1 MKFSALS
8 LAITSALAVTAC
20 GGGGGSDNPS
30 NPPASEK
37 ITQNINYTG
46 YSASDAAIAADLVDY
61 ANLETVICYDLNAN
75 DSCDNDEPKN
85 TVRGISGQATLEVDK
100 NTDLSNVNI
109 LAINN
114 NYVFKLPVNAGDS
127 ASTVSDSSR
136 SDANVNA
143 LTNMAYSQKTGS
155 GPISGPSELAGII
168 GGDGLK
174 YQANFNARNWDDD
187 TALMA
192 DVLLALGYGK
202 TYNNKL
208 NKNTSVSDLVNSIGN
223 LYQTTQNRCA
233 SLTESQIIAN
243 VIADGENAL
252 ANLNVCPTI
261 TIKAGFTSVVDG
273 ATVSFTDHTTT
284 SKDNYKDLVYSWN
297 FGDDETSSEINPTHT
312 YKASGDYNV
321 TLIVKDKN
329 STATDTYVQTVSVV
343 VPENHKPVAS
353 YTADLNGLT
362 VKFTNKSTDA
372 DPEDKDNLT
381 YVWNF
386 GDGEISN
393 EADPT
398 HTYTTAGNYI
408 VTLIAKDTKGLESVP
423 FTSEVKVAEPAPN
436 PYPEFKFTVD
446 GLKVKFQNFSS
457 DPDEDQLF
465 YTWEFGDGSTSSEE
479 DPVHEYAQSGEY
491 IVVLTVSDGK
501 VSNSFRSNVFVAV
514 NNPPVAKFTSKVDGN
529 TVKFTNE
536 STDADGDEL
545 TYSWDFGDGNTS
557 TDKNPSHTYEV
568 KGEYTV
574 VLTVTDA
581 KKATDSYSRNVS
593 LSNNA
598 PVASY
603 TSEVDGKTVK
613 FTDKSTDA
621 DGDELTYSWNF
632 GDGNTS
638 TDKNPSHTY
647 ESNGKYTVELT
658 VSDGQDSDT
667 FSKEFNIGS
676 NNPPVASFTS
686 KADGKTV
693 KFTNN
698 SSDPDG
704 DKLTYSWDFGDGKTS
719 TDENPSH
726 EYATSGRYTVTLTVS
741 DGDLKNEKTA
751 TVNITP
757 GPDSRIC
764 PESDPYCK
772 GDADTS
778 CEEVCTTKTETV
790 CTGGG
795 GTTEGAVSD
804 AYHATNPNG
813 NVGANK
819 TISGAS
825 DWGDD
830 TLIAVSAANDD
841 PRAYRGYHE
850 YPTDVYSL
858 HAAWDDTNLYLMVE
872 FPNLQDAETGS
883 DFDASSY
890 QFLPNGIA
898 INTGKR
904 KAGVGL
910 MDEGGNPWNNKLTF
924 WNINDGL
931 DTLLMF
937 HPRLPTVNKPGLFLT
952 NSEGLFSYDEEGGY
966 LIGFDA
972 AGIERVVYQ
981 QPVSK
986 NYWGIANNYGGA
998 ADQYKDASLY
1008 TDLMPTSNK
1017 NAAGRM
1023 YQVTIPLAS
1032 IGVDSAWM
1040 TSHGVKVMWF
1050 TTMGQSPMDCLPWD
1064 PVMVDA
1070 ASEPYSVE
1078 DSTSH
1083 EKEDLDIITVP
1094 LASVGKLQSTGTGQ
1108 ETCTDVEKEVCEP
1121 DPQCQIDTSAIE
1133 VSLNGSTKDNG
1144 KSVTVTATVAT
1155 GYKGVKYTWEPS
1167 VGSKVTSE
1175 YNDTTKSFTVN
1186 KSAKEQTFTLKVTAD
1201 SAKGYRTGSETYTV
1215 TIPACQGDECP
1226 NPSEWSTSTG
1236 EFADVSV
1243 YTESNCK
1250 APANSIILKYDG
1262 FTSPYVWLYKDSET
1276 NYSGGSWPGAAMTKI
1291 EGCTESF
1298 YTYTPSTT
1306 VDSALAI
1313 FSDTIGGLNQYP
1325 GKNQP
1330 GVEYSS
1336 ATPCFDFSAKKF
1348 KTADECGMTPAEV
1361 KTETYVTV
1369 DNKKQADGSIIKIVE
1384 KDGEASSAYKDVALM
1399 IYGKG
1404 VGKETKGTYTIDG
1417 SEQEF
1422 TNGEIIR
1429 VGANVTAPDTE
1440 AGEDPKKA
1448 TLTVTYGDASSTYT
1462 IQKSKWVTP
1471 PPVTGVDFTW
1481 NNALIYFVVTDRFA
1495 NGNTSNDSS
1504 YGRKNPDAS
1513 GHPTATFHGGDI
1525 KGLTKNLDYIKSLGM
1540 NAIWLTAAYEQSH
1553 GWTGGGA
1560 NGNFQ
1565 HYAYHGYYALDFTS
1579 LDANMGTVDEF
1590 REFVTEA
1597 HKRGI
1602 RVVMDVVMNHSGYAT
1617 LKDMCDFGFG
1627 VRSDGK
1633 NACEEWTPGSG
1644 ESYHNKPIS
1653 EAADSRWDSWWGA
1666 NWLRFGAYGGCGSD
1680 DLTTC
1685 TSYLPDFKNEPN
1697 GSSVNLPTFL
1707 VNKWQTADAAH
1718 DIPAAKAYREGNMSV
1733 ADFEAHWLASWV
1745 EEFGIDGFRCDTAK
1759 HVEKA
1764 TWGKLKKYSNEAL
1777 AKWRANHA
1785 NGDDPAASWT
1795 DDFWMTGEHWNFGT
1809 DPSDGSGYGSTGGF
1823 NSMINFSLG
1832 CSTPDA
1838 STWSSYAGK
1847 FNNGTSA
1854 PALNA
1859 LSYVSSHDTQL
1870 CRPGDMKALGTGLVL
1885 LPGGV
1890 QVYYGDET
1898 ARPNDNGG
1906 SGNDAE
1912 HGTRSDMNFP
1922 SDISKQAEWAANVDS
1937 ISTSFSSNETLA
1949 HWQKVGQFR
1958 FRNPAVGAGKQT
1970 ETGDGS
1976 LCRKY
1981 DNSSENISNAVVIHV
1996 GSASSVNVGDCFEDG
2011 TEVMDGYS
2019 GATGTVSGGSVSLS
2033 GTGSLIL
2040 LEVKR

>member
-1 MKFSALS
+1 MKLTTLS
-8 LAITSALAVTAC
+8 LAIASAMAVTAC
-20 GGGGGSDNPS
+20 GGGGGGGGDNPTPDNAYMTVNYSLYSS
-30 NPPASEK
+30 N
-37 ITQNINYTG
+37 
-46 YSASDAAIAADLVDY
+46 DAAMADGNAD
-61 ANLETVICYDLNAN
+61 ASSTVTQICLDLNKN
-75 DSCDNDEPKN
+75 DSCDSGEPNKTVNGVSGSAKLEYDSSINLNDVNVIAQNALSKMRIKAN
-85 TVRGISGQATLEVDK
+85 VGGAASG
-100 NTDLSNVNI
+100 
-109 LAINN
+109 
-114 NYVFKLPVNAGDS
+114 
-127 ASTVSDSSR
+127 ASTKSVSDV
-136 SDANVNA
+136 VNLNP
-143 LTNMAYSQKTGS
+143 LTNLAYSQNSGS
-155 GPISGPSELAGII
+155 GNIAGPDDLASII
-168 GGDGLK
+168 GTS
-174 YQANFNARNWDDD
+174 ANSNDFGYDTVFNSLD
-187 TALMA
+187 A
-192 DVLLALGYGK
+192 DVKSLSDTLLILGYGK
-202 TYNNKL
+202 LANDLSSGAYGTVSNQLHGLLQKIKTYLSENDNDRIKML
-208 NKNTSVSDLVNSIGN
+208 RSVSAIGMKTFDN
-223 LYQTTQNRCA
+223 PDQPVPPSPDAPEMSYSVTEGTGSVTFKLTNVSDAA
-233 SLTESQIIAN
+233 S
-243 VIADGENAL
+243 V
-252 ANLNVCPTI
+252 
-261 TIKAGFTSVVDG
+261 K
-273 ATVSFTDHTTT
+273 
-284 SKDNYKDLVYSWN
+284 WN
-297 FGDDETSSEINPTHT
+297 FGDNETSTELNPTHVYKKSGT
-312 YKASGDYNV
+312 YTVVVTIADGDVYQLTQSVTVNV
-321 TLIVKDKN
+321 TANVN
-329 STATDTYVQTVSVV
+329 NA
-343 VPENHKPVAS
+343 PEAAFTSEV
-353 YTADLNGLT
+353 NGKT
-362 VKFTNKSTDA
+362 VKFTNKSS
-372 DPEDKDNLT
+372 DKDGDQLS
-381 YVWNF
+381 YVWDF
-386 GDGEISN
+386 GDGQKSTDAN
-393 EADPT
+393 PT
-398 HTYTTAGNYI
+398 HVYADYGNY
-408 VTLIAKDTKGLESVP
+408 SV
-423 FTSEVKVAEPAPN
+423 K
-436 PYPEFKFTVD
+436 
-446 GLKVKFQNFSS
+446 
-457 DPDEDQLF
+457 
-465 YTWEFGDGSTSSEE
+465 
-479 DPVHEYAQSGEY
+479 
-491 IVVLTVSDGK
+491 LTVSDGK
-501 VSNSFRSNVFVAV
+501 TESSITNPVKVSSE
-514 NNPPVAKFTSKVDGN
+514 NNPPVPEFSYTEDNGL
-529 TVKFTNE
+529 VKFTNTSNDPDGDE
-536 STDADGDEL
+536 LSYVWDFGDNTTSTQVSPEHQYAKSGAYTVKLTANDGAATVTKEHSVNVSIIDPVVNHKPVAMFSYSAAQNVVTFTDASTDADGDQL
-545 TYSWDFGDGNTS
+545 SYVWDFGDGQSS
-557 TDKNPSHTYEV
+557 TAKNPQHTYE
-568 KGEYTV
+568 
-574 VLTVTDA
+574 A
-581 KKATDSYSRNVS
+581 KN
-593 LSNNA
+593 
-598 PVASY
+598 ASY
-603 TSEVDGKTVK
+603 TVKLTVNDGKLASEEFTQNVTVTMENNSPVAK
-613 FTDKSTDA
+613 FSVSVDRYTATFTNNSEDQ

-632 GDGNTS
+632 GDGATS
-638 TDKNPSHTY
+638 TEKNPKHTY
-647 ESNGKYTVELT
+647 AANGNYTAKLT
-658 VSDGQDSDT
+658 VSDG
-667 FSKEFNIGS
+667 
-676 NNPPVASFTS
+676 
-686 KADGKTV
+686 
-693 KFTNN
+693 
-698 SSDPDG
+698 
-704 DKLTYSWDFGDGKTS
+704 KTS
-719 TDENPSH
+719 VFVTNPVSIN
-726 EYATSGRYTVTLTVS
+726 VS
-741 DGDLKNEKTA
+741 D
-751 TVNITP
+751 
-757 GPDSRIC
+757 IC
-764 PESDPYCK
+764 TDSDPYCK

-910 MDEGGNPWNNKLTF
+910 MDEGGNPWNDKLTF
-924 WNINDGL
+924 WNIKDGL

-952 NSEGLFSYDEEGGY
+952 NSEGLFSYDVEGGY

-981 QPVSK
+981 QPVSA
-986 NYWGIANNYGGA
+986 NYWGIANNYDGG
-998 ADQYKDASLY
+998 ADQYKDTSLY

-1186 KSAKEQTFTLKVTAD
+1186 KSSKEQTFTLKVTAD

-1276 NYSGGSWPGAAMTKI
+1276 NYSGGKWPGAAMTKI

-1313 FSDTIGGLNQYP
+1313 FSDTIDGLNQYP
-1325 GKNQP
+1325 GTNQP

-1495 NGNTSNDSS
+1495 NGNTSNDNS

-1553 GWTGGGA
+1553 GWTGGGK

-1718 DIPAAKAYREGNMSV
+1718 DIPAAKAYRAGNMSV

-1906 SGNDAE
+1906 SGNDEE

-1922 SDISKQAEWAANVDS
+1922 SDISNQAEWAANVDS

>member
-1 MKFSALS
+1 MKLTTLS
-8 LAITSALAVTAC
+8 LAIASAMAVTAC
-20 GGGGGSDNPS
+20 GGGGGGGGDNPTPDNAYMTVNYSLYSS
-30 NPPASEK
+30 N
-37 ITQNINYTG
+37 
-46 YSASDAAIAADLVDY
+46 DAAMADGNAD
-61 ANLETVICYDLNAN
+61 ASSTVTQICLDLNKN
-75 DSCDNDEPKN
+75 DSCDSGEPNK
-85 TVRGISGQATLEVDK
+85 TVNGVSGSAKLEYDSSINLNGV
-100 NTDLSNVNI
+100 NVIAQNALSKMRIKANVGG
-109 LAINN
+109 A
-114 NYVFKLPVNAGDS
+114 ASG
-127 ASTVSDSSR
+127 ASTKSVSDV
-136 SDANVNA
+136 VNLNP
-143 LTNMAYSQKTGS
+143 LTNLAYSQNSGS
-155 GPISGPSELAGII
+155 GNIAGPDDLASII
-168 GGDGLK
+168 GTS
-174 YQANFNARNWDDD
+174 ANSSDFGYD
-187 TALMA
+187 TAFNSLDA
-192 DVLLALGYGK
+192 DVKSLSDTLLILGYGK
-202 TYNNKL
+202 LANDLSSGAYGTVSNQLNGLLQKIKTYLSENDNDRIKML
-208 NKNTSVSDLVNSIGN
+208 RSVSAIGMKTFDN
-223 LYQTTQNRCA
+223 PNPPVPPSPDAPEMSYSVTEGTGSVTFKLTNVSDEA
-233 SLTESQIIAN
+233 S
-243 VIADGENAL
+243 V
-252 ANLNVCPTI
+252 
-261 TIKAGFTSVVDG
+261 K
-273 ATVSFTDHTTT
+273 
-284 SKDNYKDLVYSWN
+284 WN
-297 FGDDETSSEINPTHT
+297 FGDNETSTELNPTHVYKKSGT
-312 YKASGDYNV
+312 YTVVVTIADGDVYQLTQSVTVNV
-321 TLIVKDKN
+321 TDNVN
-329 STATDTYVQTVSVV
+329 NA
-343 VPENHKPVAS
+343 PEAAFISEV
-353 YTADLNGLT
+353 NGKT
-362 VKFTNKSTDA
+362 VKFTNKSS
-372 DPEDKDNLT
+372 DKDGDQLS
-381 YVWNF
+381 YVWDF
-386 GDGEISN
+386 GDGQKSTDAN
-393 EADPT
+393 PT
-398 HTYTTAGNYI
+398 HVYADYGNY
-408 VTLIAKDTKGLESVP
+408 SV
-423 FTSEVKVAEPAPN
+423 K
-436 PYPEFKFTVD
+436 
-446 GLKVKFQNFSS
+446 
-457 DPDEDQLF
+457 
-465 YTWEFGDGSTSSEE
+465 
-479 DPVHEYAQSGEY
+479 
-491 IVVLTVSDGK
+491 LTVSDGK
-501 VSNSFRSNVFVAV
+501 TESSITNPVKVSSE
-514 NNPPVAKFTSKVDGN
+514 NNPPVPEFSYTEENGL
-529 TVKFTNE
+529 VKFTNTSNDSDGDE
-536 STDADGDEL
+536 LSYVWDFGDNTTSTQVSPEHQYAKSGAYTVKLTANDGAATVTKEHSVNVSIIDPVVNHKPVAMFSYSAAQNVVTFTDGSTDADGDQL
-545 TYSWDFGDGNTS
+545 SYVWDFGDGQSS
-557 TDKNPSHTYEV
+557 TAKNPQHTYE
-568 KGEYTV
+568 
-574 VLTVTDA
+574 A
-581 KKATDSYSRNVS
+581 KN
-593 LSNNA
+593 
-598 PVASY
+598 ASY
-603 TSEVDGKTVK
+603 TVKLTVNDGKLASEEFTQNVTVTMENNSPVAK
-613 FTDKSTDA
+613 FSVSVDRYTATFTNNSEDQ

-632 GDGNTS
+632 GDGATS
-638 TDKNPSHTY
+638 TEKSPKHTY
-647 ESNGKYTVELT
+647 AANGNYTAKLT
-658 VSDGQDSDT
+658 VSDG
-667 FSKEFNIGS
+667 
-676 NNPPVASFTS
+676 
-686 KADGKTV
+686 
-693 KFTNN
+693 
-698 SSDPDG
+698 
-704 DKLTYSWDFGDGKTS
+704 KTS
-719 TDENPSH
+719 VFVTNPVSINVPDICTD
-726 EYATSGRYTVTLTVS
+726 
-741 DGDLKNEKTA
+741 
-751 TVNITP
+751 
-757 GPDSRIC
+757 
-764 PESDPYCK
+764 SDPYCK

-830 TLIAVSAANDD
+830 TVIAVSAANDD

-910 MDEGGNPWNNKLTF
+910 MDQGGNPWNDKLTF
-924 WNINDGL
+924 WNIKDGL

-937 HPRLPTVNKPGLFLT
+937 HPRLPTVHKPGLFLT
-952 NSEGLFSYDEEGGY
+952 NSEGLFSYDVEGGY

-981 QPVSK
+981 QPVSA
-986 NYWGIANNYGGA
+986 NYWGIANNYDGG
-998 ADQYKDASLY
+998 ADQYKDTSLY

-1050 TTMGQSPMDCLPWD
+1050 TTMGTSPMDCLPWD

-1298 YTYTPSTT
+1298 YTFTPSTT

-1325 GKNQP
+1325 GTNQP

-1495 NGNTSNDSS
+1495 NGNTSNDNS

-1553 GWTGGGA
+1553 GWTGGGK

-1685 TSYLPDFKNEPN
+1685 SSYLPDFKNEPN

-1906 SGNDAE
+1906 SGNDEE

>member
-1 MKFSALS
+1 MKLTTLS
-8 LAITSALAVTAC
+8 LAIASAMAVTAC
-20 GGGGGSDNPS
+20 GGGGGGGDNPTPDNAYMTVNYSLYSS
-30 NPPASEK
+30 N
-37 ITQNINYTG
+37 
-46 YSASDAAIAADLVDY
+46 DAAMADGNAD
-61 ANLETVICYDLNAN
+61 ASSTVTQICLDLNKN
-75 DSCDNDEPKN
+75 DSCDSGEPNK
-85 TVRGISGQATLEVDK
+85 TVNGVSGSAKLEYDSSINLNGV
-100 NTDLSNVNI
+100 NVIAQNALSKMRIKANVGG
-109 LAINN
+109 A
-114 NYVFKLPVNAGDS
+114 ASG
-127 ASTVSDSSR
+127 ASTKSVSDVI
-136 SDANVNA
+136 NLNP
-143 LTNMAYSQKTGS
+143 LTNLAYSQNSGS
-155 GPISGPSELAGII
+155 GNIAGPDDLASII
-168 GGDGLK
+168 GTS
-174 YQANFNARNWDDD
+174 ANSSDFGYD
-187 TALMA
+187 TAFNSLDA
-192 DVLLALGYGK
+192 DVKSLSDTLLILGYGK
-202 TYNNKL
+202 LANDLSSGAYGTVSNQLNGLLQKIKTYLSENDNDRIKML
-208 NKNTSVSDLVNSIGN
+208 RSVSAIGMKTFDN
-223 LYQTTQNRCA
+223 PNPPVPPSPDAPEMSYSVTEGTGSVTFKLTNVSDEA
-233 SLTESQIIAN
+233 S
-243 VIADGENAL
+243 V
-252 ANLNVCPTI
+252 
-261 TIKAGFTSVVDG
+261 K
-273 ATVSFTDHTTT
+273 
-284 SKDNYKDLVYSWN
+284 WN
-297 FGDDETSSEINPTHT
+297 FGDNETSTELNPTHVYKKSGT
-312 YKASGDYNV
+312 YTVVVTIADGDVYQLTQSVTVNV
-321 TLIVKDKN
+321 TDNVN
-329 STATDTYVQTVSVV
+329 NA
-343 VPENHKPVAS
+343 PEAAFISEV
-353 YTADLNGLT
+353 NGKT
-362 VKFTNKSTDA
+362 VKFTNKSS
-372 DPEDKDNLT
+372 DKDGDQLS
-381 YVWNF
+381 YVWDF
-386 GDGEISN
+386 GDGQKSTDAN
-393 EADPT
+393 PT
-398 HTYTTAGNYI
+398 HVYADYGNY
-408 VTLIAKDTKGLESVP
+408 SV
-423 FTSEVKVAEPAPN
+423 K
-436 PYPEFKFTVD
+436 
-446 GLKVKFQNFSS
+446 
-457 DPDEDQLF
+457 
-465 YTWEFGDGSTSSEE
+465 
-479 DPVHEYAQSGEY
+479 
-491 IVVLTVSDGK
+491 LTVSDGK
-501 VSNSFRSNVFVAV
+501 TESSITNPVKVSSE
-514 NNPPVAKFTSKVDGN
+514 NNPPVPEFSYTEENGL
-529 TVKFTNE
+529 VKFTNTSNDPDGDE
-536 STDADGDEL
+536 LSYVWDFGDNTTSTQVSPEHQYAKSGAYTVKLTANDGAATVTKEHSVNVSIIDPVVNHKPVAMFSYSAAQNVVTFTDGSTDADGDQL
-545 TYSWDFGDGNTS
+545 SYVWDFGDGQSS
-557 TDKNPSHTYEV
+557 TAKNPQHTYE
-568 KGEYTV
+568 
-574 VLTVTDA
+574 A
-581 KKATDSYSRNVS
+581 KN
-593 LSNNA
+593 
-598 PVASY
+598 ASY
-603 TSEVDGKTVK
+603 TVKLTVNDGKLASEEFTQNVTVTMENNSPVAK
-613 FTDKSTDA
+613 FSVSVDRYTATFTNNSEDQ

-632 GDGNTS
+632 GDGATS
-638 TDKNPSHTY
+638 TEKSPKHTY
-647 ESNGKYTVELT
+647 AANGNYTAKLT
-658 VSDGQDSDT
+658 VSDG
-667 FSKEFNIGS
+667 
-676 NNPPVASFTS
+676 
-686 KADGKTV
+686 
-693 KFTNN
+693 
-698 SSDPDG
+698 
-704 DKLTYSWDFGDGKTS
+704 KTS
-719 TDENPSH
+719 VFVTNPVSINVPDICTD
-726 EYATSGRYTVTLTVS
+726 
-741 DGDLKNEKTA
+741 
-751 TVNITP
+751 
-757 GPDSRIC
+757 
-764 PESDPYCK
+764 SDPYCK

-910 MDEGGNPWNNKLTF
+910 MDEGGNPWNDKLTF
-924 WNINDGL
+924 WNIKDGL

-1313 FSDTIGGLNQYP
+1313 FSDTIDGLNQYP
-1325 GKNQP
+1325 GENQP

-1495 NGNTSNDSS
+1495 NGNTSNDNS

-1553 GWTGGGA
+1553 GWTGGGK

-1685 TSYLPDFKNEPN
+1685 TSFLPDFKNEPN

-1922 SDISKQAEWAANVDS
+1922 SDISEQAEWAANVDS

>member
-1 MKFSALS
+1 MKLTTLS
-8 LAITSALAVTAC
+8 LAIASAMAVTAC
-20 GGGGGSDNPS
+20 GGGGGGGDNPTPDNAYMTVNYSLYSS
-30 NPPASEK
+30 N
-37 ITQNINYTG
+37 
-46 YSASDAAIAADLVDY
+46 DAAMADGNAD
-61 ANLETVICYDLNAN
+61 ASSTVTQICLDLNKN
-75 DSCDNDEPKN
+75 DSCDSGEPNK
-85 TVRGISGQATLEVDK
+85 TVNGVSGSAKLEYDSSINLNGV
-100 NTDLSNVNI
+100 NVIAQNALSKMRIKANVGG
-109 LAINN
+109 A
-114 NYVFKLPVNAGDS
+114 ASG
-127 ASTVSDSSR
+127 ASTKSVSDVI
-136 SDANVNA
+136 NLNP
-143 LTNMAYSQKTGS
+143 LTNLAYSQNSGS
-155 GPISGPSELAGII
+155 GNIAGPDDLASII
-168 GGDGLK
+168 GTS
-174 YQANFNARNWDDD
+174 ANSSDFGYD
-187 TALMA
+187 TAFNSLDA
-192 DVLLALGYGK
+192 DVKSLSDTLLILGYGK
-202 TYNNKL
+202 LANDLSSGAYGTVSNQLNGLLQKIKTYLSENDNDRIKML
-208 NKNTSVSDLVNSIGN
+208 RSVSAIGMKTFDN
-223 LYQTTQNRCA
+223 PNPPVPPSPDAPEMSYSVTEGTGSVTFKLTNVSDEA
-233 SLTESQIIAN
+233 S
-243 VIADGENAL
+243 V
-252 ANLNVCPTI
+252 
-261 TIKAGFTSVVDG
+261 K
-273 ATVSFTDHTTT
+273 
-284 SKDNYKDLVYSWN
+284 WN
-297 FGDDETSSEINPTHT
+297 FGDNETSTELNPTHVYKKSGT
-312 YKASGDYNV
+312 YTVVVTIADGDVYQLTQSVTVNV
-321 TLIVKDKN
+321 TDNVN
-329 STATDTYVQTVSVV
+329 NA
-343 VPENHKPVAS
+343 PEAAFISEV
-353 YTADLNGLT
+353 NGKT
-362 VKFTNKSTDA
+362 VKFTNKSS
-372 DPEDKDNLT
+372 DKDGDQLS
-381 YVWNF
+381 YVWDF
-386 GDGEISN
+386 GDGQKSTDAN
-393 EADPT
+393 PT
-398 HTYTTAGNYI
+398 HVYADYGNY
-408 VTLIAKDTKGLESVP
+408 SV
-423 FTSEVKVAEPAPN
+423 K
-436 PYPEFKFTVD
+436 
-446 GLKVKFQNFSS
+446 
-457 DPDEDQLF
+457 
-465 YTWEFGDGSTSSEE
+465 
-479 DPVHEYAQSGEY
+479 
-491 IVVLTVSDGK
+491 LTVSDGK
-501 VSNSFRSNVFVAV
+501 TESSITNPVKVSSE
-514 NNPPVAKFTSKVDGN
+514 NNPPVPEFSYTEENGL
-529 TVKFTNE
+529 VKFTNTSNDPDGDE
-536 STDADGDEL
+536 LSYVWDFGDNTTSTQVSPEHQYAKSGAYTVKLTANDGAATVTKEHSVNVSIIDPVVNHKPVAMFSYSAAQNVVTFTDGSTDADGDQL
-545 TYSWDFGDGNTS
+545 SYVWDFGDGQSS
-557 TDKNPSHTYEV
+557 TAKNPQHTYE
-568 KGEYTV
+568 
-574 VLTVTDA
+574 A
-581 KKATDSYSRNVS
+581 KN
-593 LSNNA
+593 
-598 PVASY
+598 ASY
-603 TSEVDGKTVK
+603 TVKLTVNDGKLASEEFTQNVTVTMENNSPVAK
-613 FTDKSTDA
+613 FSVSVDRYTATFTNNSEDQ

-632 GDGNTS
+632 GDGATS
-638 TDKNPSHTY
+638 TEKSPKHTY
-647 ESNGKYTVELT
+647 AANGNYTAKLT
-658 VSDGQDSDT
+658 VSDG
-667 FSKEFNIGS
+667 
-676 NNPPVASFTS
+676 
-686 KADGKTV
+686 
-693 KFTNN
+693 
-698 SSDPDG
+698 
-704 DKLTYSWDFGDGKTS
+704 KTS
-719 TDENPSH
+719 VFVTNPVSINVPDICTD
-726 EYATSGRYTVTLTVS
+726 
-741 DGDLKNEKTA
+741 
-751 TVNITP
+751 
-757 GPDSRIC
+757 
-764 PESDPYCK
+764 SDPYCK

-937 HPRLPTVNKPGLFLT
+937 HPRLPTVEKPGLFLT

-1325 GKNQP
+1325 GQNQP

-1495 NGNTSNDSS
+1495 NGNTSNDNS

-1553 GWTGGGA
+1553 GWTGGGK

-1685 TSYLPDFKNEPN
+1685 P
-1697 GSSVNLPTFL
+1697 
-1707 VNKWQTADAAH
+1707 
-1718 DIPAAKAYREGNMSV
+1718 
-1733 ADFEAHWLASWV
+1733 
-1745 EEFGIDGFRCDTAK
+1745 
-1759 HVEKA
+1759 
-1764 TWGKLKKYSNEAL
+1764 
-1777 AKWRANHA
+1777 
-1785 NGDDPAASWT
+1785 
-1795 DDFWMTGEHWNFGT
+1795 
-1809 DPSDGSGYGSTGGF
+1809 
-1823 NSMINFSLG
+1823 
-1832 CSTPDA
+1832 
-1838 STWSSYAGK
+1838 
-1847 FNNGTSA
+1847 
-1854 PALNA
+1854 
-1859 LSYVSSHDTQL
+1859 
-1870 CRPGDMKALGTGLVL
+1870 
-1885 LPGGV
+1885 
-1890 QVYYGDET
+1890 
-1898 ARPNDNGG
+1898 
-1906 SGNDAE
+1906 
-1912 HGTRSDMNFP
+1912 
-1922 SDISKQAEWAANVDS
+1922 
-1937 ISTSFSSNETLA
+1937 
-1949 HWQKVGQFR
+1949 
-1958 FRNPAVGAGKQT
+1958 
-1970 ETGDGS
+1970 
-1976 LCRKY
+1976 
-1981 DNSSENISNAVVIHV
+1981 
-1996 GSASSVNVGDCFEDG
+1996 
-2011 TEVMDGYS
+2011 
-2019 GATGTVSGGSVSLS
+2019 
-2033 GTGSLIL
+2033 
-2040 LEVKR
+2040 

>member
-1 MKFSALS
+1 MKLTTLS
-8 LAITSALAVTAC
+8 LAIASAMAVTAC
-20 GGGGGSDNPS
+20 GGGGGGGDNPTPDNAYMTVNYSLYSS
-30 NPPASEK
+30 N
-37 ITQNINYTG
+37 
-46 YSASDAAIAADLVDY
+46 DAAMADGNAD
-61 ANLETVICYDLNAN
+61 ASSTVTQICLDLNKN
-75 DSCDNDEPKN
+75 DSCDSGEPNK
-85 TVRGISGQATLEVDK
+85 TVNGVSGSAKLEYDSSINLNGV
-100 NTDLSNVNI
+100 NVIAQNALSKMRIKANVGG
-109 LAINN
+109 A
-114 NYVFKLPVNAGDS
+114 ASG
-127 ASTVSDSSR
+127 ASTKSVSDVI
-136 SDANVNA
+136 NLNP
-143 LTNMAYSQKTGS
+143 LTNLAYSQNSGS
-155 GPISGPSELAGII
+155 GNIAGPDDLASII
-168 GGDGLK
+168 GTS
-174 YQANFNARNWDDD
+174 ANSSDFGYD
-187 TALMA
+187 TAFNSLDA
-192 DVLLALGYGK
+192 DVKSLSDTLLILGYGK
-202 TYNNKL
+202 LANDLSSGAYGTVSNQLNGLLQKIKTYLSENDNDRIKML
-208 NKNTSVSDLVNSIGN
+208 RSVSAIGMKTFDN
-223 LYQTTQNRCA
+223 PNPPVPPSPDAPEMSYSVTEGTGSVTFKLTNVSDEA
-233 SLTESQIIAN
+233 S
-243 VIADGENAL
+243 V
-252 ANLNVCPTI
+252 
-261 TIKAGFTSVVDG
+261 K
-273 ATVSFTDHTTT
+273 
-284 SKDNYKDLVYSWN
+284 WN
-297 FGDDETSSEINPTHT
+297 FGDNETSTELNPTHVYKKSGT
-312 YKASGDYNV
+312 YTVVVTIADGDVYQLTQSVTVNV
-321 TLIVKDKN
+321 TDNVN
-329 STATDTYVQTVSVV
+329 NA
-343 VPENHKPVAS
+343 PEAAFISEV
-353 YTADLNGLT
+353 NGKT
-362 VKFTNKSTDA
+362 VKFTNKSS
-372 DPEDKDNLT
+372 DKDGDQLS
-381 YVWNF
+381 YVWDF
-386 GDGEISN
+386 GDGQKSTDAN
-393 EADPT
+393 PT
-398 HTYTTAGNYI
+398 HVYADYGNY
-408 VTLIAKDTKGLESVP
+408 SV
-423 FTSEVKVAEPAPN
+423 K
-436 PYPEFKFTVD
+436 
-446 GLKVKFQNFSS
+446 
-457 DPDEDQLF
+457 
-465 YTWEFGDGSTSSEE
+465 
-479 DPVHEYAQSGEY
+479 
-491 IVVLTVSDGK
+491 LTVSDGK
-501 VSNSFRSNVFVAV
+501 TESSITNPVKVSSE
-514 NNPPVAKFTSKVDGN
+514 NNPPVPEFSYTEENGL
-529 TVKFTNE
+529 VKFTNTSNDPDGDE
-536 STDADGDEL
+536 LSYVWDFGDNTTSTQVSPEHQYAKSGAYTVKLTANDGAATVTKEHSVNVSIIDPVVNHKPVAMFSYSAAQNVVTFTDGSTDADGDQL
-545 TYSWDFGDGNTS
+545 SYVWDFGDGQSS
-557 TDKNPSHTYEV
+557 TAKNPQHTYE
-568 KGEYTV
+568 
-574 VLTVTDA
+574 A
-581 KKATDSYSRNVS
+581 KN
-593 LSNNA
+593 
-598 PVASY
+598 ASY
-603 TSEVDGKTVK
+603 TVKLTVNDGKLASEEFTQNVTVTMENNSPVAK
-613 FTDKSTDA
+613 FSVSVDRYTATFTNNSEDQ

-632 GDGNTS
+632 GDGATS
-638 TDKNPSHTY
+638 TEKNPKHTY
-647 ESNGKYTVELT
+647 AANGNYTAKLT
-658 VSDGQDSDT
+658 VSDG
-667 FSKEFNIGS
+667 
-676 NNPPVASFTS
+676 
-686 KADGKTV
+686 
-693 KFTNN
+693 
-698 SSDPDG
+698 
-704 DKLTYSWDFGDGKTS
+704 KTS
-719 TDENPSH
+719 VFVTNPVSIN
-726 EYATSGRYTVTLTVS
+726 VS
-741 DGDLKNEKTA
+741 D
-751 TVNITP
+751 
-757 GPDSRIC
+757 IC
-764 PESDPYCK
+764 TDSDPYCK

-910 MDEGGNPWNNKLTF
+910 MDEGGNPWNDKLTF
-924 WNINDGL
+924 WNIKDGL

-952 NSEGLFSYDEEGGY
+952 NSEGLFSYDVEGGY

-981 QPVSK
+981 QPVSA
-986 NYWGIANNYGGA
+986 NYWGIANNYDGG
-998 ADQYKDASLY
+998 ADQYKDTSLY

-1050 TTMGQSPMDCLPWD
+1050 TTMGTSPMDCLPWD

-1262 FTSPYVWLYKDSET
+1262 FTSPYVWLYKDSKT

-1325 GKNQP
+1325 GQNQP

-1336 ATPCFDFSAKKF
+1336 STPCFDFSAKKF

-1495 NGNTSNDSS
+1495 NGNTSNDNS

-1553 GWTGGGA
+1553 GWTGGGKK
-1560 NGNFQ
+1560 GNFQ

-1685 TSYLPDFKNEPN
+1685 SSYLPDFKNEPN

-1718 DIPAAKAYREGNMSV
+1718 DIPAAKAYRAGNMSV

-1906 SGNDAE
+1906 SGNDEE

-1922 SDISKQAEWAANVDS
+1922 SDISNQAEWAANVDS

>member
-1 MKFSALS
+1 MKLTTLS
-8 LAITSALAVTAC
+8 LAIASAMAVTAC
-20 GGGGGSDNPS
+20 GGGGGGGDNPTPDNAYMTVNYSLYSS
-30 NPPASEK
+30 N
-37 ITQNINYTG
+37 
-46 YSASDAAIAADLVDY
+46 DAAMADGNAD
-61 ANLETVICYDLNAN
+61 ASSTVTQICLDLNKN
-75 DSCDNDEPKN
+75 DSCDSGEPNK
-85 TVRGISGQATLEVDK
+85 TVNGVSGSAKLEYDSSINLNGV
-100 NTDLSNVNI
+100 NVIAQNALSKMRIKANVGG
-109 LAINN
+109 A
-114 NYVFKLPVNAGDS
+114 ASG
-127 ASTVSDSSR
+127 ASTKSVSDVI
-136 SDANVNA
+136 NLNP
-143 LTNMAYSQKTGS
+143 LTNLAYSQNSGS
-155 GPISGPSELAGII
+155 GNIAGPDDLASII
-168 GGDGLK
+168 GTS
-174 YQANFNARNWDDD
+174 ANSSDFGYD
-187 TALMA
+187 TAFNSLDA
-192 DVLLALGYGK
+192 DVKSLSDTLLILGYGK
-202 TYNNKL
+202 LANDLSSGAYGTVSNQLNGLLQKIKTYLSENDNDRIKML
-208 NKNTSVSDLVNSIGN
+208 RSVSAIGMKTFDN
-223 LYQTTQNRCA
+223 PNPPVPPSPDAPEMSYSVTEGTGSVTFKLTNVSDEA
-233 SLTESQIIAN
+233 S
-243 VIADGENAL
+243 V
-252 ANLNVCPTI
+252 
-261 TIKAGFTSVVDG
+261 K
-273 ATVSFTDHTTT
+273 
-284 SKDNYKDLVYSWN
+284 WN
-297 FGDDETSSEINPTHT
+297 FGDNETSTELNPTHVYKKSGT
-312 YKASGDYNV
+312 YTVVVTIADGDVYQLTQSVTVNV
-321 TLIVKDKN
+321 TDNVN
-329 STATDTYVQTVSVV
+329 NA
-343 VPENHKPVAS
+343 PEAAFISEV
-353 YTADLNGLT
+353 NGKT
-362 VKFTNKSTDA
+362 VKFTNKSS
-372 DPEDKDNLT
+372 DKDGDQLS
-381 YVWNF
+381 YVWDF
-386 GDGEISN
+386 GDGQKSTDAN
-393 EADPT
+393 PT
-398 HTYTTAGNYI
+398 HVYADYGNY
-408 VTLIAKDTKGLESVP
+408 SV
-423 FTSEVKVAEPAPN
+423 K
-436 PYPEFKFTVD
+436 
-446 GLKVKFQNFSS
+446 
-457 DPDEDQLF
+457 
-465 YTWEFGDGSTSSEE
+465 
-479 DPVHEYAQSGEY
+479 
-491 IVVLTVSDGK
+491 LTVSDGK
-501 VSNSFRSNVFVAV
+501 TESSITNPVKVSSE
-514 NNPPVAKFTSKVDGN
+514 NNPPVPEFSYTEENGL
-529 TVKFTNE
+529 VKFTNTSNDPDGDE
-536 STDADGDEL
+536 LSYVWDFGDNTTSTQVSPEHQYAKSGAYTVKLTANDGAATVTKEHSVNVSIIDPVVNHKPVAMFSYSAAQNVVTFTDGSTDADGDQL
-545 TYSWDFGDGNTS
+545 SYVWDFGDGQSS
-557 TDKNPSHTYEV
+557 TAKNPQHTYE
-568 KGEYTV
+568 
-574 VLTVTDA
+574 A
-581 KKATDSYSRNVS
+581 KN
-593 LSNNA
+593 
-598 PVASY
+598 ASY
-603 TSEVDGKTVK
+603 TVKLTVNDGKLASEEFTQNVTVTMENNSPVAK
-613 FTDKSTDA
+613 FSVSVDRYTATFTNNSEDQ

-632 GDGNTS
+632 GDGATS
-638 TDKNPSHTY
+638 TEKSPKHTY
-647 ESNGKYTVELT
+647 AANGNYTAKLT
-658 VSDGQDSDT
+658 VSDG
-667 FSKEFNIGS
+667 
-676 NNPPVASFTS
+676 
-686 KADGKTV
+686 
-693 KFTNN
+693 
-698 SSDPDG
+698 
-704 DKLTYSWDFGDGKTS
+704 KTS
-719 TDENPSH
+719 VFVTNPVSINVPDICTD
-726 EYATSGRYTVTLTVS
+726 
-741 DGDLKNEKTA
+741 
-751 TVNITP
+751 
-757 GPDSRIC
+757 
-764 PESDPYCK
+764 SDPYCK

-924 WNINDGL
+924 WNIKDGL

-1313 FSDTIGGLNQYP
+1313 FSDTIDGLNQYP
-1325 GKNQP
+1325 GENQP

-1495 NGNTSNDSS
+1495 NGNTSNDNS

-1553 GWTGGGA
+1553 GWTGGGK

-1602 RVVMDVVMNHSGYAT
+1602 RVIMDVVMNHSGYAT

-1685 TSYLPDFKNEPN
+1685 TSFLPDFKNEPN

-1764 TWGKLKKYSNEAL
+1764 TWGKLKKYSSEAL

-1922 SDISKQAEWAANVDS
+1922 SDISEQAEWAANVDS

>member
-1 MKFSALS
+1 MKLTTLS
-8 LAITSALAVTAC
+8 LAIASAMAVTAC
-20 GGGGGSDNPS
+20 GGGGGGGDNPTPDNAYMTVNYSLYSS
-30 NPPASEK
+30 N
-37 ITQNINYTG
+37 
-46 YSASDAAIAADLVDY
+46 DAAMADGNAD
-61 ANLETVICYDLNAN
+61 ASSTVTQICLDLNKN
-75 DSCDNDEPKN
+75 DSCDSGEPNK
-85 TVRGISGQATLEVDK
+85 TVNGVSGSAKLEYDSSINLNGV
-100 NTDLSNVNI
+100 NVIAQNALSKMRIKANVGG
-109 LAINN
+109 A
-114 NYVFKLPVNAGDS
+114 ASG
-127 ASTVSDSSR
+127 ASTKSVSDVI
-136 SDANVNA
+136 NLNP
-143 LTNMAYSQKTGS
+143 LTNLAYSQNSGS
-155 GPISGPSELAGII
+155 GNIAGPDDLASII
-168 GGDGLK
+168 GTS
-174 YQANFNARNWDDD
+174 ANSSDFGYD
-187 TALMA
+187 TAFNSLDA
-192 DVLLALGYGK
+192 DVKSLSDTLLILGYGK
-202 TYNNKL
+202 LANDLSSGAYGTVSNQLNGLLQKIKTYLSENDNDRIKML
-208 NKNTSVSDLVNSIGN
+208 RSVSAIGMKTFDN
-223 LYQTTQNRCA
+223 PNPPVPPSPDAPEMSYSVTEGTGSVTFKLTNVSDEA
-233 SLTESQIIAN
+233 S
-243 VIADGENAL
+243 V
-252 ANLNVCPTI
+252 
-261 TIKAGFTSVVDG
+261 K
-273 ATVSFTDHTTT
+273 
-284 SKDNYKDLVYSWN
+284 WN
-297 FGDDETSSEINPTHT
+297 FGDNETSTELNPTHVYKKSGT
-312 YKASGDYNV
+312 YTVVVTIADGDVYQLTQSVTVNV
-321 TLIVKDKN
+321 TDNVN
-329 STATDTYVQTVSVV
+329 NA
-343 VPENHKPVAS
+343 PEAAFISEV
-353 YTADLNGLT
+353 NGKT
-362 VKFTNKSTDA
+362 VKFTNKSS
-372 DPEDKDNLT
+372 DKDGDQLS
-381 YVWNF
+381 YVWDF
-386 GDGEISN
+386 GDGQKSTDAN
-393 EADPT
+393 PT
-398 HTYTTAGNYI
+398 HVYADYGNY
-408 VTLIAKDTKGLESVP
+408 SV
-423 FTSEVKVAEPAPN
+423 K
-436 PYPEFKFTVD
+436 
-446 GLKVKFQNFSS
+446 
-457 DPDEDQLF
+457 
-465 YTWEFGDGSTSSEE
+465 
-479 DPVHEYAQSGEY
+479 
-491 IVVLTVSDGK
+491 LTVSDGK
-501 VSNSFRSNVFVAV
+501 TESSITNPVKVSSE
-514 NNPPVAKFTSKVDGN
+514 NNPPVPEFSYTEENGL
-529 TVKFTNE
+529 VKFTNTSNDPDGDE
-536 STDADGDEL
+536 LSYVWDFGDNTTSTQVSPEHQYAKSGAYTVKLTANDGAATVTKEHSVNVSIIDPVVNHKPVAMFSYSAAQNVVTFTDGSTDADGDQL
-545 TYSWDFGDGNTS
+545 SYVWDFGDGQSS
-557 TDKNPSHTYEV
+557 TAKNPQHTYE
-568 KGEYTV
+568 
-574 VLTVTDA
+574 A
-581 KKATDSYSRNVS
+581 KN
-593 LSNNA
+593 
-598 PVASY
+598 ASY
-603 TSEVDGKTVK
+603 TVKLTVNDGKLASEEFTQNVTVTMENNSPVAK
-613 FTDKSTDA
+613 FSVSVDRYTATFTNNSEDQ

-632 GDGNTS
+632 GDGATS
-638 TDKNPSHTY
+638 TEKNPKHTY
-647 ESNGKYTVELT
+647 AANGNYTAKLT
-658 VSDGQDSDT
+658 VSDG
-667 FSKEFNIGS
+667 
-676 NNPPVASFTS
+676 
-686 KADGKTV
+686 
-693 KFTNN
+693 
-698 SSDPDG
+698 
-704 DKLTYSWDFGDGKTS
+704 KTS
-719 TDENPSH
+719 VFVTNPVSIN
-726 EYATSGRYTVTLTVS
+726 VS
-741 DGDLKNEKTA
+741 D
-751 TVNITP
+751 
-757 GPDSRIC
+757 IC
-764 PESDPYCK
+764 TDSDPYCK

-1050 TTMGQSPMDCLPWD
+1050 TSMGQSPMDCLPWD

-1325 GKNQP
+1325 GTNQP

-1495 NGNTSNDSS
+1495 NGNTSNDNS

-1553 GWTGGGA
+1553 GWTGGGK

-1685 TSYLPDFKNEPN
+1685 TSFLPDFKNEPN

-1870 CRPGDMKALGTGLVL
+1870 CRPDDMKALGTGLVL

-1922 SDISKQAEWAANVDS
+1922 SDISNQAEWAANVDS

>member
-1 MKFSALS
+1 MKLTTLS
-8 LAITSALAVTAC
+8 LAIASAMAVTAC
-20 GGGGGSDNPS
+20 GGGGGGGDNPTPDNAYMTVNYSLYSS
-30 NPPASEK
+30 N
-37 ITQNINYTG
+37 
-46 YSASDAAIAADLVDY
+46 DAAMADGNAD
-61 ANLETVICYDLNAN
+61 ASSTVTQICLDLNKN
-75 DSCDNDEPKN
+75 DSCDSGEPNK
-85 TVRGISGQATLEVDK
+85 TVNGVSGSAKLEYDSSINLNGV
-100 NTDLSNVNI
+100 NVIAQNALSKMRIKANVGG
-109 LAINN
+109 A
-114 NYVFKLPVNAGDS
+114 ASG
-127 ASTVSDSSR
+127 ASTKSVSDVI
-136 SDANVNA
+136 NLNP
-143 LTNMAYSQKTGS
+143 LTNLAYSQNSGS
-155 GPISGPSELAGII
+155 GNIAGPDDLASII
-168 GGDGLK
+168 GTG
-174 YQANFNARNWDDD
+174 ANSSDFGYD
-187 TALMA
+187 TAFNSLDA
-192 DVLLALGYGK
+192 DVKSLSDTLLILGYGK
-202 TYNNKL
+202 LANDLSSGAYGTVSNQLNGLLQKIKTYLSENDNDRIKML
-208 NKNTSVSDLVNSIGN
+208 RSVSAIGMKTFDN
-223 LYQTTQNRCA
+223 PNPPVPPSPDAPEMSYSVTEGTGSVTFKLTNVSDEA
-233 SLTESQIIAN
+233 S
-243 VIADGENAL
+243 V
-252 ANLNVCPTI
+252 
-261 TIKAGFTSVVDG
+261 K
-273 ATVSFTDHTTT
+273 
-284 SKDNYKDLVYSWN
+284 WN
-297 FGDDETSSEINPTHT
+297 FGDNETSTELNPTHVYKKSGT
-312 YKASGDYNV
+312 YTVVVTIADGDVYQLTQSVTVNV
-321 TLIVKDKN
+321 TDNVN
-329 STATDTYVQTVSVV
+329 NA
-343 VPENHKPVAS
+343 PEAAFISEV
-353 YTADLNGLT
+353 NGKT
-362 VKFTNKSTDA
+362 VKFTNKSS
-372 DPEDKDNLT
+372 DKDGDQLS
-381 YVWNF
+381 YVWDF
-386 GDGEISN
+386 GDGQKSTDAN
-393 EADPT
+393 PT
-398 HTYTTAGNYI
+398 HVYADYGNY
-408 VTLIAKDTKGLESVP
+408 SV
-423 FTSEVKVAEPAPN
+423 K
-436 PYPEFKFTVD
+436 
-446 GLKVKFQNFSS
+446 
-457 DPDEDQLF
+457 
-465 YTWEFGDGSTSSEE
+465 
-479 DPVHEYAQSGEY
+479 
-491 IVVLTVSDGK
+491 LTVSDGK
-501 VSNSFRSNVFVAV
+501 TESSITNPVKVSSE
-514 NNPPVAKFTSKVDGN
+514 NNPPVPEFSYTEENGL
-529 TVKFTNE
+529 VKFTNTSNDPDGDE
-536 STDADGDEL
+536 LSYVWDFGDNTTSTQVSPEHQYAKSGAYTVKLTANDGAATVTKEHSVNVSIIDPVVNHKPVAMFSYSAAQNVVTFTDGSTDADGDQL
-545 TYSWDFGDGNTS
+545 SYVWDFGDGQSS
-557 TDKNPSHTYEV
+557 TAKNPQHTYE
-568 KGEYTV
+568 
-574 VLTVTDA
+574 A
-581 KKATDSYSRNVS
+581 KN
-593 LSNNA
+593 
-598 PVASY
+598 ASY
-603 TSEVDGKTVK
+603 TVKLTVNDGKLASEEFTQNVTVTMENNSPVAK
-613 FTDKSTDA
+613 FSVSVDRYTATFTNNSEDQ

-632 GDGNTS
+632 GDGATS
-638 TDKNPSHTY
+638 TEKNPKHTY
-647 ESNGKYTVELT
+647 AANGNYTAKLT
-658 VSDGQDSDT
+658 VSDG
-667 FSKEFNIGS
+667 
-676 NNPPVASFTS
+676 
-686 KADGKTV
+686 
-693 KFTNN
+693 
-698 SSDPDG
+698 
-704 DKLTYSWDFGDGKTS
+704 KTS
-719 TDENPSH
+719 VFVTNPVSINVPDICTD
-726 EYATSGRYTVTLTVS
+726 
-741 DGDLKNEKTA
+741 
-751 TVNITP
+751 
-757 GPDSRIC
+757 
-764 PESDPYCK
+764 SDPYCK

-910 MDEGGNPWNNKLTF
+910 MDEGGNPWNDKLTF
-924 WNINDGL
+924 WNIKDGL

-937 HPRLPTVNKPGLFLT
+937 HPRLPTVHEPGLFLT
-952 NSEGLFSYDEEGGY
+952 NSEGLFSKDVEGGY

-1094 LASVGKLQSTGTGQ
+1094 LASVGKLQSTGTVQ

-1175 YNDTTKSFTVN
+1175 YNDTTKSFTVK

-1276 NYSGGSWPGAAMTKI
+1276 DYSGGSWPGAAMTKI

-1325 GKNQP
+1325 GTNQP

-1495 NGNTSNDSS
+1495 NGNTSNDNS

-1553 GWTGGGA
+1553 GWTGGGK

-1718 DIPAAKAYREGNMSV
+1718 DIPAAKAYRAGNMSV

-1922 SDISKQAEWAANVDS
+1922 SDISNQAEWAANVDS

>member
-1 MKFSALS
+1 MKLTTLS
-8 LAITSALAVTAC
+8 LAIASAMAVTAC
-20 GGGGGSDNPS
+20 GGGGGGGDNPTPDNAYMTVNYSLYSS
-30 NPPASEK
+30 N
-37 ITQNINYTG
+37 
-46 YSASDAAIAADLVDY
+46 DAAMADGNAD
-61 ANLETVICYDLNAN
+61 ASSTVTQICLDLNKN
-75 DSCDNDEPKN
+75 DSCDSGEPNK
-85 TVRGISGQATLEVDK
+85 TVNGVSGSAKLEYDSSINLNGV
-100 NTDLSNVNI
+100 NVIAQNALSKMRIKANVGG
-109 LAINN
+109 A
-114 NYVFKLPVNAGDS
+114 ASG
-127 ASTVSDSSR
+127 ASTKSVSDVI
-136 SDANVNA
+136 NLNP
-143 LTNMAYSQKTGS
+143 LTNLAYSQNSGS
-155 GPISGPSELAGII
+155 GNIAGPDDLASII
-168 GGDGLK
+168 GTG
-174 YQANFNARNWDDD
+174 ANSSDFGYD
-187 TALMA
+187 TAFNSLDA
-192 DVLLALGYGK
+192 DVKSLSDTLLILGYGK
-202 TYNNKL
+202 LANDLSSGAYGTVSNQLNGLLQKIKTYLSENDNDRIKML
-208 NKNTSVSDLVNSIGN
+208 RSVSATGMKTFDNPNPPVPPSPDAPEMSYSVTEGTGSVTFKLTNVSDE
-223 LYQTTQNRCA
+223 A
-233 SLTESQIIAN
+233 S
-243 VIADGENAL
+243 V
-252 ANLNVCPTI
+252 
-261 TIKAGFTSVVDG
+261 K
-273 ATVSFTDHTTT
+273 
-284 SKDNYKDLVYSWN
+284 WN
-297 FGDDETSSEINPTHT
+297 FGDNETSTELNPTHVYKKSGT
-312 YKASGDYNV
+312 YTVVVTIADGDVYQLTQSVTVNV
-321 TLIVKDKN
+321 TDNVN
-329 STATDTYVQTVSVV
+329 NA
-343 VPENHKPVAS
+343 PEAAFISEV
-353 YTADLNGLT
+353 NGKT
-362 VKFTNKSTDA
+362 VKFTNKSS
-372 DPEDKDNLT
+372 DKDGDQLS
-381 YVWNF
+381 YVWDF
-386 GDGEISN
+386 GDGQKSTDAN
-393 EADPT
+393 PT
-398 HTYTTAGNYI
+398 HVYADYGNY
-408 VTLIAKDTKGLESVP
+408 SV
-423 FTSEVKVAEPAPN
+423 K
-436 PYPEFKFTVD
+436 
-446 GLKVKFQNFSS
+446 
-457 DPDEDQLF
+457 
-465 YTWEFGDGSTSSEE
+465 
-479 DPVHEYAQSGEY
+479 
-491 IVVLTVSDGK
+491 LTVSDGK
-501 VSNSFRSNVFVAV
+501 TESSITNPVKVSSE
-514 NNPPVAKFTSKVDGN
+514 NNPPVPEFSYTEENGL
-529 TVKFTNE
+529 VKFTNTSNDPDGDE
-536 STDADGDEL
+536 LSYVWDFGDNTTSTQVSPEHQYAKSGAYTVKLTANDGAATVTKEHSVNVSIIDPVVNHKPVAMFSYSAAQNVVTFTDGSTDADGDQL
-545 TYSWDFGDGNTS
+545 SYVWDFGDGQSS
-557 TDKNPSHTYEV
+557 TAKNPQHTYE
-568 KGEYTV
+568 
-574 VLTVTDA
+574 A
-581 KKATDSYSRNVS
+581 KN
-593 LSNNA
+593 
-598 PVASY
+598 ASY
-603 TSEVDGKTVK
+603 TVKLTVNDGKLASEEFTQNVTVTMENNSPVAK
-613 FTDKSTDA
+613 FSVSVDRYTATFTNNSEDQ

-632 GDGNTS
+632 GDGATS
-638 TDKNPSHTY
+638 TEKNPKHTY
-647 ESNGKYTVELT
+647 AANGNYTAKLT
-658 VSDGQDSDT
+658 VSDG
-667 FSKEFNIGS
+667 
-676 NNPPVASFTS
+676 
-686 KADGKTV
+686 
-693 KFTNN
+693 
-698 SSDPDG
+698 
-704 DKLTYSWDFGDGKTS
+704 KTS
-719 TDENPSH
+719 VFVTNPVSIN
-726 EYATSGRYTVTLTVS
+726 VS
-741 DGDLKNEKTA
+741 D
-751 TVNITP
+751 
-757 GPDSRIC
+757 IC
-764 PESDPYCK
+764 TDSDPYCK

-890 QFLPNGIA
+890 QSLPNGIA

-910 MDEGGNPWNNKLTF
+910 MDEGGNPWNDKLTF
-924 WNINDGL
+924 WNIKDGL

-937 HPRLPTVNKPGLFLT
+937 HPRLPTVHEPGLFLT
-952 NSEGLFSYDEEGGY
+952 NSEGLFSKDVEGGY

-1094 LASVGKLQSTGTGQ
+1094 LASVGKLQSTGTVQ

-1276 NYSGGSWPGAAMTKI
+1276 DYSGGSWPGAAMTKI

-1325 GKNQP
+1325 GTNQP

-1495 NGNTSNDSS
+1495 NGNTSNDNS

-1553 GWTGGGA
+1553 GWTGGGK

-1922 SDISKQAEWAANVDS
+1922 SDISNQAEWAANVDS

>member
-1 MKFSALS
+1 MKLTTLS
-8 LAITSALAVTAC
+8 LAIASAMAVTAC
-20 GGGGGSDNPS
+20 GGGGGGGDNPTPDNAYMTVNYSLYSS
-30 NPPASEK
+30 N
-37 ITQNINYTG
+37 
-46 YSASDAAIAADLVDY
+46 DAAMADGNAD
-61 ANLETVICYDLNAN
+61 ASSTVTQICLDLNKN
-75 DSCDNDEPKN
+75 DSCDSGEPNK
-85 TVRGISGQATLEVDK
+85 TVNGVSGSAKLEYDSSINLNGV
-100 NTDLSNVNI
+100 NVIAQNALSKMRIKANVGG
-109 LAINN
+109 A
-114 NYVFKLPVNAGDS
+114 ASG
-127 ASTVSDSSR
+127 ASTKSVSDVI
-136 SDANVNA
+136 NLNP
-143 LTNMAYSQKTGS
+143 LTNLAYSQNSGS
-155 GPISGPSELAGII
+155 GNIAGPDDLASII
-168 GGDGLK
+168 GTS
-174 YQANFNARNWDDD
+174 ANSSDFGYD
-187 TALMA
+187 TAFNSLDA
-192 DVLLALGYGK
+192 DVKSLSDTLLILGYGK
-202 TYNNKL
+202 LANDLSSGAYGTVSNQLNGLLQKIKTYLSENDNDRIKML
-208 NKNTSVSDLVNSIGN
+208 RSVSAIGMKTFDN
-223 LYQTTQNRCA
+223 PNPPVPPSPDAPEMSYSVTEGTGSVTFKLTNVSDEA
-233 SLTESQIIAN
+233 S
-243 VIADGENAL
+243 V
-252 ANLNVCPTI
+252 
-261 TIKAGFTSVVDG
+261 K
-273 ATVSFTDHTTT
+273 
-284 SKDNYKDLVYSWN
+284 WN
-297 FGDDETSSEINPTHT
+297 FGDNETSTELNPTHVYKKSGT
-312 YKASGDYNV
+312 YTVVVTIADGDVYQLTQSVTVNV
-321 TLIVKDKN
+321 TDNVN
-329 STATDTYVQTVSVV
+329 NA
-343 VPENHKPVAS
+343 PEAAFISEV
-353 YTADLNGLT
+353 NGKT
-362 VKFTNKSTDA
+362 VKFTNKSS
-372 DPEDKDNLT
+372 DKDGDQLS
-381 YVWNF
+381 YVWDF
-386 GDGEISN
+386 GDGQKSTDAN
-393 EADPT
+393 PT
-398 HTYTTAGNYI
+398 HVYADYGNY
-408 VTLIAKDTKGLESVP
+408 SV
-423 FTSEVKVAEPAPN
+423 K
-436 PYPEFKFTVD
+436 
-446 GLKVKFQNFSS
+446 
-457 DPDEDQLF
+457 
-465 YTWEFGDGSTSSEE
+465 
-479 DPVHEYAQSGEY
+479 
-491 IVVLTVSDGK
+491 LTVSDGK
-501 VSNSFRSNVFVAV
+501 TESSITNPVKVSSE
-514 NNPPVAKFTSKVDGN
+514 NNPPVPEFSYTEENGL
-529 TVKFTNE
+529 VKFTNTSNDPDGDE
-536 STDADGDEL
+536 LSYVWDFGDNTTSTQVSPEHQYAKSGAYTVKLTANDGAATVTKEHSVNVSIIDPVVNHKPVAMFSYSAAQNVVTFTDGSTDADGDQL
-545 TYSWDFGDGNTS
+545 SYVWDFGDGQSS
-557 TDKNPSHTYEV
+557 TAKNPQHTYE
-568 KGEYTV
+568 
-574 VLTVTDA
+574 A
-581 KKATDSYSRNVS
+581 KN
-593 LSNNA
+593 
-598 PVASY
+598 ASY
-603 TSEVDGKTVK
+603 TVKLTVNDGKLASEEFTQNVTVTMENNSPVAK
-613 FTDKSTDA
+613 FSVSVDRYTATFTNNSEDQ

-632 GDGNTS
+632 GDGATS
-638 TDKNPSHTY
+638 TEKSPKHTY
-647 ESNGKYTVELT
+647 AANGNYTAKLT
-658 VSDGQDSDT
+658 V
-667 FSKEFNIGS
+667 
-676 NNPPVASFTS
+676 
-686 KADGKTV
+686 
-693 KFTNN
+693 
-698 SSDPDG
+698 
-704 DKLTYSWDFGDGKTS
+704 YDGKTS
-719 TDENPSH
+719 VFVTNPVSIN
-726 EYATSGRYTVTLTVS
+726 VS
-741 DGDLKNEKTA
+741 D
-751 TVNITP
+751 
-757 GPDSRIC
+757 IC
-764 PESDPYCK
+764 TDSDPYCK

-910 MDEGGNPWNNKLTF
+910 MDEGGNPWNDKLTF
-924 WNINDGL
+924 WNIKDGL

-1313 FSDTIGGLNQYP
+1313 FSDTIDGLNQYP
-1325 GKNQP
+1325 GENQP

-1495 NGNTSNDSS
+1495 NGNTSNDNS

-1553 GWTGGGA
+1553 GWTGGGK

-1685 TSYLPDFKNEPN
+1685 TSFLPDFKNEPN

-1764 TWGKLKKYSNEAL
+1764 TWGKLKKYSSEAL

-1870 CRPGDMKALGTGLVL
+1870 CRPDDMKALGTGLVL

-1922 SDISKQAEWAANVDS
+1922 SDISEQAEWAANVDS

>member
-1 MKFSALS
+1 MKLTTLS
-8 LAITSALAVTAC
+8 LAIASAMAVTAC
-20 GGGGGSDNPS
+20 GGGGGGGDNPTPDNAYMTVNYSLYSS
-30 NPPASEK
+30 N
-37 ITQNINYTG
+37 
-46 YSASDAAIAADLVDY
+46 DAAMADGNAD
-61 ANLETVICYDLNAN
+61 ASSTVTQICLDLNKN
-75 DSCDNDEPKN
+75 DSCDSGEPNK
-85 TVRGISGQATLEVDK
+85 TVNGVSGSAKLEYDSSINLNGV
-100 NTDLSNVNI
+100 NVIAQNALSKMRIKANVGG
-109 LAINN
+109 A
-114 NYVFKLPVNAGDS
+114 ASG
-127 ASTVSDSSR
+127 ASTKSVSDVI
-136 SDANVNA
+136 NLNP
-143 LTNMAYSQKTGS
+143 LTNLAYSQNSGS
-155 GPISGPSELAGII
+155 GNIAGPDDLASII
-168 GGDGLK
+168 GTS
-174 YQANFNARNWDDD
+174 ANSSDFGYD
-187 TALMA
+187 TAFNSLDA
-192 DVLLALGYGK
+192 DVKSLSDTLLILGYGK
-202 TYNNKL
+202 LANDLSSGAYGTVSNQLNGLLQKIKTYLSENDNDRIKML
-208 NKNTSVSDLVNSIGN
+208 RSVSAIGMKTFDN
-223 LYQTTQNRCA
+223 PNPPVPPSPDAPEMSYSVTEGTGSVTFKLTNVSDEA
-233 SLTESQIIAN
+233 S
-243 VIADGENAL
+243 V
-252 ANLNVCPTI
+252 
-261 TIKAGFTSVVDG
+261 K
-273 ATVSFTDHTTT
+273 
-284 SKDNYKDLVYSWN
+284 WN
-297 FGDDETSSEINPTHT
+297 FGDNETSTELNPTHVYKKSGT
-312 YKASGDYNV
+312 YTVVVTIADGDVYQLTQSVTVNV
-321 TLIVKDKN
+321 TDNVN
-329 STATDTYVQTVSVV
+329 NA
-343 VPENHKPVAS
+343 PEAAFISEV
-353 YTADLNGLT
+353 NGKT
-362 VKFTNKSTDA
+362 VKFTNKSS
-372 DPEDKDNLT
+372 DKDGDQLS
-381 YVWNF
+381 YVWDF
-386 GDGEISN
+386 GDGQKSTDAN
-393 EADPT
+393 PT
-398 HTYTTAGNYI
+398 HVYADYGNY
-408 VTLIAKDTKGLESVP
+408 SV
-423 FTSEVKVAEPAPN
+423 K
-436 PYPEFKFTVD
+436 
-446 GLKVKFQNFSS
+446 
-457 DPDEDQLF
+457 
-465 YTWEFGDGSTSSEE
+465 
-479 DPVHEYAQSGEY
+479 
-491 IVVLTVSDGK
+491 LTVSDGK
-501 VSNSFRSNVFVAV
+501 TESSITNPVKVSSE
-514 NNPPVAKFTSKVDGN
+514 NNPPVPEFSYTEENGL
-529 TVKFTNE
+529 VKFTNTSNDPDGDE
-536 STDADGDEL
+536 LSYVWDFGDNTTSTQVSPEHQYAKSGAYTVKLTANDGAATVTKEHSVNVSIIDPVVNHKPVAMFSYSAAQNVVTFTDGSTDADGDQL
-545 TYSWDFGDGNTS
+545 SYVWDFGDGQSS
-557 TDKNPSHTYEV
+557 TAKNPQHTYE
-568 KGEYTV
+568 
-574 VLTVTDA
+574 A
-581 KKATDSYSRNVS
+581 KN
-593 LSNNA
+593 
-598 PVASY
+598 ASY
-603 TSEVDGKTVK
+603 TVKLTVNDGKLASEEFTQNVTVTMENNSPVAK
-613 FTDKSTDA
+613 FSVSVDRYTATFTNNSEDQ
-621 DGDELTYSWNF
+621 DGDELIYSWNF
-632 GDGNTS
+632 GDGATS
-638 TDKNPSHTY
+638 TEKSPKHTY
-647 ESNGKYTVELT
+647 AANGNYTAKLT
-658 VSDGQDSDT
+658 VSDG
-667 FSKEFNIGS
+667 
-676 NNPPVASFTS
+676 
-686 KADGKTV
+686 
-693 KFTNN
+693 
-698 SSDPDG
+698 
-704 DKLTYSWDFGDGKTS
+704 KTS
-719 TDENPSH
+719 VFVTNPVSINVPDICTD
-726 EYATSGRYTVTLTVS
+726 
-741 DGDLKNEKTA
+741 
-751 TVNITP
+751 
-757 GPDSRIC
+757 
-764 PESDPYCK
+764 SDPYCK

-910 MDEGGNPWNNKLTF
+910 MDKGGNPWNDKLTF
-924 WNINDGL
+924 WNIKDGL

-952 NSEGLFSYDEEGGY
+952 NSEGLFSYDVEGGY

-1050 TTMGQSPMDCLPWD
+1050 TTMGTSPMDCLPWD

-1313 FSDTIGGLNQYP
+1313 FSDTIDGLNQYP
-1325 GKNQP
+1325 GTNQP

-1495 NGNTSNDSS
+1495 NGNTSNDNS

-1553 GWTGGGA
+1553 GWTGGGK

-1685 TSYLPDFKNEPN
+1685 SSFLPDFKNEPN

-1785 NGDDPAASWT
+1785 SGDDPAASWT

-1870 CRPGDMKALGTGLVL
+1870 CRPDDMKALGTGLVL

-1922 SDISKQAEWAANVDS
+1922 SDISNQAEWAANVDS

>member
-1 MKFSALS
+1 MKLTTLS
-8 LAITSALAVTAC
+8 LAIASAMAVTAC
-20 GGGGGSDNPS
+20 GGGGGGGGDNPTPDNAYMTVNYSLYSS
-30 NPPASEK
+30 N
-37 ITQNINYTG
+37 
-46 YSASDAAIAADLVDY
+46 DAAMADGNAD
-61 ANLETVICYDLNAN
+61 ASSTVTQICLDLNKN
-75 DSCDNDEPKN
+75 DSCDSGEPNK
-85 TVRGISGQATLEVDK
+85 TVNGVSGSAKLEYDSSINLNGV
-100 NTDLSNVNI
+100 NVIAQNALSKMRIKANVGG
-109 LAINN
+109 A
-114 NYVFKLPVNAGDS
+114 ASG
-127 ASTVSDSSR
+127 ASTKSVSDVI
-136 SDANVNA
+136 NLNP
-143 LTNMAYSQKTGS
+143 LTNLAYSQNSGS
-155 GPISGPSELAGII
+155 GNIAGPDDLASII
-168 GGDGLK
+168 GTS
-174 YQANFNARNWDDD
+174 ANSSDFGYD
-187 TALMA
+187 TAFNSLDA
-192 DVLLALGYGK
+192 DVKSLSDTLLILGYGK
-202 TYNNKL
+202 LANDLSSGAYGTVSNQLNGLLQKIKTYLSENDNDRIKML
-208 NKNTSVSDLVNSIGN
+208 RSVSAIGMKTFDN
-223 LYQTTQNRCA
+223 PNPPVPPSPDAPEMSYSVTEGTGSVTFKLTNVSDEA
-233 SLTESQIIAN
+233 S
-243 VIADGENAL
+243 V
-252 ANLNVCPTI
+252 
-261 TIKAGFTSVVDG
+261 K
-273 ATVSFTDHTTT
+273 
-284 SKDNYKDLVYSWN
+284 WN
-297 FGDDETSSEINPTHT
+297 FGDNETSTELNPTHVYKKSGT
-312 YKASGDYNV
+312 YTVVVTIADGDVYQLTQSVTVNV
-321 TLIVKDKN
+321 TDNVN
-329 STATDTYVQTVSVV
+329 NA
-343 VPENHKPVAS
+343 PEAAFISEV
-353 YTADLNGLT
+353 NGKT
-362 VKFTNKSTDA
+362 VKFTNKSS
-372 DPEDKDNLT
+372 DKDGDQLS
-381 YVWNF
+381 YVWDF
-386 GDGEISN
+386 GDGQKSTDAN
-393 EADPT
+393 PT
-398 HTYTTAGNYI
+398 HVYADYGNY
-408 VTLIAKDTKGLESVP
+408 SV
-423 FTSEVKVAEPAPN
+423 K
-436 PYPEFKFTVD
+436 
-446 GLKVKFQNFSS
+446 
-457 DPDEDQLF
+457 
-465 YTWEFGDGSTSSEE
+465 
-479 DPVHEYAQSGEY
+479 
-491 IVVLTVSDGK
+491 LTVSDGK
-501 VSNSFRSNVFVAV
+501 TESSITNPVKVSSE
-514 NNPPVAKFTSKVDGN
+514 NNPPVPEFSYTEENGL
-529 TVKFTNE
+529 VKFTNTSNDPDGDE
-536 STDADGDEL
+536 LSYVWDFGDNTTSTQVSPEHQYAKSGAYTVKLTANDGAATVTKEHSVNVSIIDPVVNHKPVAMFSYSAAQNVVTFTDGSTDADGDQL
-545 TYSWDFGDGNTS
+545 SYVWDFGDGQSS
-557 TDKNPSHTYEV
+557 TAKNPQHTYE
-568 KGEYTV
+568 
-574 VLTVTDA
+574 A
-581 KKATDSYSRNVS
+581 KN
-593 LSNNA
+593 
-598 PVASY
+598 ASY
-603 TSEVDGKTVK
+603 TVKLTVNDGKLASEEFTQNVTVTMENNSPVAK
-613 FTDKSTDA
+613 FSVSVDRYTATFTNNSEDQ

-632 GDGNTS
+632 GDGATS
-638 TDKNPSHTY
+638 TEKNPKHTY
-647 ESNGKYTVELT
+647 AANGNYTAKLT
-658 VSDGQDSDT
+658 VSDG
-667 FSKEFNIGS
+667 
-676 NNPPVASFTS
+676 
-686 KADGKTV
+686 
-693 KFTNN
+693 
-698 SSDPDG
+698 
-704 DKLTYSWDFGDGKTS
+704 KTS
-719 TDENPSH
+719 VFVTNPVSIN
-726 EYATSGRYTVTLTVS
+726 VS
-741 DGDLKNEKTA
+741 D
-751 TVNITP
+751 
-757 GPDSRIC
+757 IC
-764 PESDPYCK
+764 TDSDPYCK

-910 MDEGGNPWNNKLTF
+910 MDEGGNPWNDKLTF
-924 WNINDGL
+924 WNIKDGL

-952 NSEGLFSYDEEGGY
+952 NSEGLFSYDVEGGY

-981 QPVSK
+981 QPVSA

-1050 TTMGQSPMDCLPWD
+1050 TTMGTSPMDCLPWD

-1325 GKNQP
+1325 GQNQP

-1495 NGNTSNDSS
+1495 NGNTSNDNS

-1553 GWTGGGA
+1553 GWTGGGKK
-1560 NGNFQ
+1560 GNFQ

-1685 TSYLPDFKNEPN
+1685 SSYLPDFKNEPN

-1718 DIPAAKAYREGNMSV
+1718 DIPAAKAYRAGNMSV

-1906 SGNDAE
+1906 SGNDEE

-1922 SDISKQAEWAANVDS
+1922 SDISNQAEWAANVDS

>member
-1 MKFSALS
+1 MKLTTLS
-8 LAITSALAVTAC
+8 LAIASAMAVTAC
-20 GGGGGSDNPS
+20 GGGGGGGDNPTPDNAYMTVNYSLYSS
-30 NPPASEK
+30 N
-37 ITQNINYTG
+37 
-46 YSASDAAIAADLVDY
+46 DAAMADGNAD
-61 ANLETVICYDLNAN
+61 ASSTVTQICLDLNKN
-75 DSCDNDEPKN
+75 DSCDSGEPNK
-85 TVRGISGQATLEVDK
+85 TVNGVSGSAKLEYDSSINLNGV
-100 NTDLSNVNI
+100 NVIAQNALSKMRIKANVGG
-109 LAINN
+109 A
-114 NYVFKLPVNAGDS
+114 ASG
-127 ASTVSDSSR
+127 ASTKSVSDVI
-136 SDANVNA
+136 NLNP
-143 LTNMAYSQKTGS
+143 LTNLAYSQNSGS
-155 GPISGPSELAGII
+155 GNIAGPDDLASII
-168 GGDGLK
+168 GTS
-174 YQANFNARNWDDD
+174 ANSSDFGYD
-187 TALMA
+187 TAFNSLDA
-192 DVLLALGYGK
+192 DVKSLSDTLLILGYGK
-202 TYNNKL
+202 LANDLSSGAYGTVSNQLNGLLQKIKTYLSENDNDRIKML
-208 NKNTSVSDLVNSIGN
+208 RSVSAIGMKTFDN
-223 LYQTTQNRCA
+223 PNPPVPPSPDAPEMSYSVTEGTGSVTFKLTNVSDEA
-233 SLTESQIIAN
+233 S
-243 VIADGENAL
+243 V
-252 ANLNVCPTI
+252 
-261 TIKAGFTSVVDG
+261 K
-273 ATVSFTDHTTT
+273 
-284 SKDNYKDLVYSWN
+284 WN
-297 FGDDETSSEINPTHT
+297 FGDNETSTELNPTHVYKKSGT
-312 YKASGDYNV
+312 YTVVVTIADGDVYQLTQSVTVNV
-321 TLIVKDKN
+321 TDNVN
-329 STATDTYVQTVSVV
+329 NA
-343 VPENHKPVAS
+343 PEAAFISEV
-353 YTADLNGLT
+353 NGKT
-362 VKFTNKSTDA
+362 VKFTNKSS
-372 DPEDKDNLT
+372 DKDGDQLS
-381 YVWNF
+381 YVWDF
-386 GDGEISN
+386 GDGQKSTDAN
-393 EADPT
+393 PT
-398 HTYTTAGNYI
+398 HVYADYGNY
-408 VTLIAKDTKGLESVP
+408 SV
-423 FTSEVKVAEPAPN
+423 K
-436 PYPEFKFTVD
+436 
-446 GLKVKFQNFSS
+446 
-457 DPDEDQLF
+457 
-465 YTWEFGDGSTSSEE
+465 
-479 DPVHEYAQSGEY
+479 
-491 IVVLTVSDGK
+491 LTVSDGK
-501 VSNSFRSNVFVAV
+501 TESSITNPVKVSSE
-514 NNPPVAKFTSKVDGN
+514 NNPPVPEFSYTEENGL
-529 TVKFTNE
+529 VKFTNTSNDPDGDE
-536 STDADGDEL
+536 LSYVWDFGDNTTSTQVSPEHQYAKSGAYTVKLTANDGAATVTKEHSVNVSIIDPVVNHKPVAMFSYSAAQNVVTFTDGSTDADGDQL
-545 TYSWDFGDGNTS
+545 SYVWDFGDGQSS
-557 TDKNPSHTYEV
+557 TAKNPQHTYE
-568 KGEYTV
+568 
-574 VLTVTDA
+574 A
-581 KKATDSYSRNVS
+581 KN
-593 LSNNA
+593 
-598 PVASY
+598 ASY
-603 TSEVDGKTVK
+603 TVKLTVNDGKLASEEFTQNVTVTMENNSPVAK
-613 FTDKSTDA
+613 FSVSVDRYTATFTNNSEDQ

-632 GDGNTS
+632 GDGATS
-638 TDKNPSHTY
+638 TEKSPKHTY
-647 ESNGKYTVELT
+647 AANGNYTAKLT
-658 VSDGQDSDT
+658 VSDG
-667 FSKEFNIGS
+667 
-676 NNPPVASFTS
+676 
-686 KADGKTV
+686 
-693 KFTNN
+693 
-698 SSDPDG
+698 
-704 DKLTYSWDFGDGKTS
+704 KTS
-719 TDENPSH
+719 VFVTNPVSINVPDICTD
-726 EYATSGRYTVTLTVS
+726 
-741 DGDLKNEKTA
+741 
-751 TVNITP
+751 
-757 GPDSRIC
+757 
-764 PESDPYCK
+764 SDPYCK

-910 MDEGGNPWNNKLTF
+910 MDEGGNPWNDKLTF
-924 WNINDGL
+924 WNIKDGL

-986 NYWGIANNYGGA
+986 NYWGIANNYDGG

-1050 TTMGQSPMDCLPWD
+1050 TSMGQSPMDCLPWD

-1325 GKNQP
+1325 GENQP

-1495 NGNTSNDSS
+1495 NGNTSNDNS

-1553 GWTGGGA
+1553 GWTGGGK

-1685 TSYLPDFKNEPN
+1685 SSFLPDFKNEPN

-1922 SDISKQAEWAANVDS
+1922 SDISNQAEWAANVDS

>member
-1 MKFSALS
+1 MKLTTLS
-8 LAITSALAVTAC
+8 LAIASAMAVTAC
-20 GGGGGSDNPS
+20 GGGGGGGDNPTPDNAYMTVNYSLYSS
-30 NPPASEK
+30 N
-37 ITQNINYTG
+37 
-46 YSASDAAIAADLVDY
+46 DAAMADGNAD
-61 ANLETVICYDLNAN
+61 ASSTVTQICLDLNKN
-75 DSCDNDEPKN
+75 DSCDSGEPNK
-85 TVRGISGQATLEVDK
+85 TVNGVSGSAKLEYDSSINLNGV
-100 NTDLSNVNI
+100 NVIAQNALSKMRIKANVGG
-109 LAINN
+109 A
-114 NYVFKLPVNAGDS
+114 ASG
-127 ASTVSDSSR
+127 ASTKSVSDVI
-136 SDANVNA
+136 NLNP
-143 LTNMAYSQKTGS
+143 LTNLAYSQNSGS
-155 GPISGPSELAGII
+155 GNIAGPDDLASII
-168 GGDGLK
+168 GTS
-174 YQANFNARNWDDD
+174 ANSSDFGYD
-187 TALMA
+187 TAFNSLDA
-192 DVLLALGYGK
+192 DVKSLSDTLLILGYGK
-202 TYNNKL
+202 LANDLSSGAYGTVSNQLNGLLQKIKTYLSENDNDRIKML
-208 NKNTSVSDLVNSIGN
+208 RSVSAIGMKTFDN
-223 LYQTTQNRCA
+223 PNPPVPPSPDAPEMSYSVTEGTGSVTFKLTNVSDEA
-233 SLTESQIIAN
+233 S
-243 VIADGENAL
+243 V
-252 ANLNVCPTI
+252 
-261 TIKAGFTSVVDG
+261 K
-273 ATVSFTDHTTT
+273 
-284 SKDNYKDLVYSWN
+284 WN
-297 FGDDETSSEINPTHT
+297 FGDNETSTELNPTHVYKKSGT
-312 YKASGDYNV
+312 YTVVVTIADGDVYQLTQSVTVNV
-321 TLIVKDKN
+321 TDNVN
-329 STATDTYVQTVSVV
+329 NA
-343 VPENHKPVAS
+343 PEAAFISEV
-353 YTADLNGLT
+353 NGKT
-362 VKFTNKSTDA
+362 VKFTNKSS
-372 DPEDKDNLT
+372 DKDGDQLS
-381 YVWNF
+381 YVWDF
-386 GDGEISN
+386 GDGQKSTDAN
-393 EADPT
+393 PT
-398 HTYTTAGNYI
+398 HVYADYGNY
-408 VTLIAKDTKGLESVP
+408 SV
-423 FTSEVKVAEPAPN
+423 K
-436 PYPEFKFTVD
+436 
-446 GLKVKFQNFSS
+446 
-457 DPDEDQLF
+457 
-465 YTWEFGDGSTSSEE
+465 
-479 DPVHEYAQSGEY
+479 
-491 IVVLTVSDGK
+491 LTVSDGK
-501 VSNSFRSNVFVAV
+501 TESSITNPVKVSSE
-514 NNPPVAKFTSKVDGN
+514 NNPPVPEFSYTEENGL
-529 TVKFTNE
+529 VKFTNTSNDPDGDE
-536 STDADGDEL
+536 LSYVWDFGDNTTSTQVSPEHQYAKSGAYTVKLTANDGAATVTKEHSVNVSIIDPVVNHKPVAMFSYSAAQNVVTFTDGSTDADGDQL
-545 TYSWDFGDGNTS
+545 SYVWDFGDGQSS
-557 TDKNPSHTYEV
+557 TAKNPQHTYE
-568 KGEYTV
+568 
-574 VLTVTDA
+574 A
-581 KKATDSYSRNVS
+581 KN
-593 LSNNA
+593 
-598 PVASY
+598 ASY
-603 TSEVDGKTVK
+603 TVKLTVNDGKLASEEFTQNVTVTMENNSPVAK
-613 FTDKSTDA
+613 FSVSVDRYTATFTNNSEDQ

-632 GDGNTS
+632 GDGATS
-638 TDKNPSHTY
+638 TEKSPKHTY
-647 ESNGKYTVELT
+647 AANGNYTAKLT
-658 VSDGQDSDT
+658 VSDG
-667 FSKEFNIGS
+667 
-676 NNPPVASFTS
+676 
-686 KADGKTV
+686 
-693 KFTNN
+693 
-698 SSDPDG
+698 
-704 DKLTYSWDFGDGKTS
+704 KTS
-719 TDENPSH
+719 VFVTNPVSINVPDICTD
-726 EYATSGRYTVTLTVS
+726 
-741 DGDLKNEKTA
+741 
-751 TVNITP
+751 
-757 GPDSRIC
+757 
-764 PESDPYCK
+764 SDPYCK

-910 MDEGGNPWNNKLTF
+910 MDEGGNPWNDKLTF
-924 WNINDGL
+924 WNIKDGL

-1325 GKNQP
+1325 GTNQP

-1495 NGNTSNDSS
+1495 NGNTSNDNS

-1553 GWTGGGA
+1553 GWTGGGK

-1685 TSYLPDFKNEPN
+1685 TSFLPDFKNEPN

-1922 SDISKQAEWAANVDS
+1922 SDISEQAEWAANVDS

>member
-1 MKFSALS
+1 MKLTTLS
-8 LAITSALAVTAC
+8 LAIASAMAVTAC
-20 GGGGGSDNPS
+20 GGGGGGGDNPTPDNAYMTVNYSLYSS
-30 NPPASEK
+30 N
-37 ITQNINYTG
+37 
-46 YSASDAAIAADLVDY
+46 DAAMADGNAD
-61 ANLETVICYDLNAN
+61 ASSTVTQICLDLNKN
-75 DSCDNDEPKN
+75 DSCDSGEPNK
-85 TVRGISGQATLEVDK
+85 TVNGVSGSAKLEYDSSINLNGV
-100 NTDLSNVNI
+100 NVIAQNALSKMRIKANVGG
-109 LAINN
+109 A
-114 NYVFKLPVNAGDS
+114 ASG
-127 ASTVSDSSR
+127 ASTKSVSDVI
-136 SDANVNA
+136 NLNP
-143 LTNMAYSQKTGS
+143 LTNLAYSQNSGS
-155 GPISGPSELAGII
+155 GNIAGPDDLASII
-168 GGDGLK
+168 GTG
-174 YQANFNARNWDDD
+174 ANSSDFGYD
-187 TALMA
+187 TAFNSLDA
-192 DVLLALGYGK
+192 DVKSLSDTLLILGYGK
-202 TYNNKL
+202 LANDLSSGAYGTVSNQLNGLLQKIKTYLSENDNDRIKML
-208 NKNTSVSDLVNSIGN
+208 RSVSATGMKTFDNPNPPVPPSPDAPEMSYSVTEGTGSVTFKLTNVSDE
-223 LYQTTQNRCA
+223 A
-233 SLTESQIIAN
+233 S
-243 VIADGENAL
+243 V
-252 ANLNVCPTI
+252 
-261 TIKAGFTSVVDG
+261 K
-273 ATVSFTDHTTT
+273 
-284 SKDNYKDLVYSWN
+284 WN
-297 FGDDETSSEINPTHT
+297 FGDNETSTELNPTHVYKKSGT
-312 YKASGDYNV
+312 YTVVVTIADGDVYQLTQSVTVNV
-321 TLIVKDKN
+321 TDNVN
-329 STATDTYVQTVSVV
+329 NA
-343 VPENHKPVAS
+343 PEAAFISEV
-353 YTADLNGLT
+353 NGKT
-362 VKFTNKSTDA
+362 VKFTNKSS
-372 DPEDKDNLT
+372 DKDGDQLS
-381 YVWNF
+381 YVWDF
-386 GDGEISN
+386 GDGQKSTDAN
-393 EADPT
+393 PT
-398 HTYTTAGNYI
+398 HVYADYGNY
-408 VTLIAKDTKGLESVP
+408 SV
-423 FTSEVKVAEPAPN
+423 K
-436 PYPEFKFTVD
+436 
-446 GLKVKFQNFSS
+446 
-457 DPDEDQLF
+457 
-465 YTWEFGDGSTSSEE
+465 
-479 DPVHEYAQSGEY
+479 
-491 IVVLTVSDGK
+491 LTVSDGK
-501 VSNSFRSNVFVAV
+501 TESSITNPVKVSSE
-514 NNPPVAKFTSKVDGN
+514 NNPPVPEFSYTEENGL
-529 TVKFTNE
+529 VKFTNTSNDPDGDE
-536 STDADGDEL
+536 LSYVWDFGDNTTSTQVSPEHQYAKSGAYTVKLTANDGAATVTKEHSVNVSIIDPVVNHKPVAMFSYSAAQNVVTFTDGSTDADGDQL
-545 TYSWDFGDGNTS
+545 SYVWDFGDGQSS
-557 TDKNPSHTYEV
+557 TAKNPQHTYE
-568 KGEYTV
+568 
-574 VLTVTDA
+574 A
-581 KKATDSYSRNVS
+581 KN
-593 LSNNA
+593 
-598 PVASY
+598 ASY
-603 TSEVDGKTVK
+603 TVKLTVNDGKLASEEFTQNVTVTMENNSPVAK
-613 FTDKSTDA
+613 FSVSVDRYTATFTNNSEDQ

-632 GDGNTS
+632 GDGATS
-638 TDKNPSHTY
+638 TEKNPKHTY
-647 ESNGKYTVELT
+647 AANGNYTAKLT
-658 VSDGQDSDT
+658 VSDG
-667 FSKEFNIGS
+667 
-676 NNPPVASFTS
+676 
-686 KADGKTV
+686 
-693 KFTNN
+693 
-698 SSDPDG
+698 
-704 DKLTYSWDFGDGKTS
+704 KTS
-719 TDENPSH
+719 VFVTNPVSIN
-726 EYATSGRYTVTLTVS
+726 VS
-741 DGDLKNEKTA
+741 D
-751 TVNITP
+751 
-757 GPDSRIC
+757 IC
-764 PESDPYCK
+764 TDSDPYCK

-890 QFLPNGIA
+890 QSLPNGIA

-910 MDEGGNPWNNKLTF
+910 MDEGGNPWNDKLTF
-924 WNINDGL
+924 WNIKDGL

-937 HPRLPTVNKPGLFLT
+937 HPRLPTVHEPGLFLT
-952 NSEGLFSYDEEGGY
+952 NSEGLFSKDVEGGY

-1094 LASVGKLQSTGTGQ
+1094 LASVGKLQSTGTVQ

-1325 GKNQP
+1325 GTNQP

-1495 NGNTSNDSS
+1495 NGNTSNDNS

-1553 GWTGGGA
+1553 GWTGGGK

-1922 SDISKQAEWAANVDS
+1922 SDISNQAEWAANVDS

>member
-1 MKFSALS
+1 MKLTTLS
-8 LAITSALAVTAC
+8 LAIASAMAVTAC
-20 GGGGGSDNPS
+20 GGGGGGGGDNPTPDNAYMTVNYSLYSS
-30 NPPASEK
+30 N
-37 ITQNINYTG
+37 
-46 YSASDAAIAADLVDY
+46 DAAMADGNAD
-61 ANLETVICYDLNAN
+61 ASSTVTQICLDLNKN
-75 DSCDNDEPKN
+75 DSCDSGEPNK
-85 TVRGISGQATLEVDK
+85 TVNGVSGSAKLEYDSSINLNGV
-100 NTDLSNVNI
+100 NVIAQNALSKMRIKANVGG
-109 LAINN
+109 A
-114 NYVFKLPVNAGDS
+114 ASG
-127 ASTVSDSSR
+127 ASTKSVSDVI
-136 SDANVNA
+136 NLNP
-143 LTNMAYSQKTGS
+143 LTNLAYSQNSGS
-155 GPISGPSELAGII
+155 GNIAGPDDLASII
-168 GGDGLK
+168 GTS
-174 YQANFNARNWDDD
+174 ANSSDFGYD
-187 TALMA
+187 TAFNSLDA
-192 DVLLALGYGK
+192 DVKSLSDTLLILGYGK
-202 TYNNKL
+202 LANDLSSGAYGTVSNQLNGLLQKIKTYLSENDNDRIKML
-208 NKNTSVSDLVNSIGN
+208 RSVSAIGMKTFDN
-223 LYQTTQNRCA
+223 PNPPVPPSPDAPEMSYSVTEGTGSVTFKLTNVSDEA
-233 SLTESQIIAN
+233 S
-243 VIADGENAL
+243 V
-252 ANLNVCPTI
+252 
-261 TIKAGFTSVVDG
+261 K
-273 ATVSFTDHTTT
+273 
-284 SKDNYKDLVYSWN
+284 WN
-297 FGDDETSSEINPTHT
+297 FGDNETSTELNPTHVYKKSGT
-312 YKASGDYNV
+312 YTVVVTIADGDVYQLTQSVTVNV
-321 TLIVKDKN
+321 TDNVN
-329 STATDTYVQTVSVV
+329 NA
-343 VPENHKPVAS
+343 PEAAFISEV
-353 YTADLNGLT
+353 NGKT
-362 VKFTNKSTDA
+362 VKFTNKSS
-372 DPEDKDNLT
+372 DKDGDQLS
-381 YVWNF
+381 YVWDF
-386 GDGEISN
+386 GDGQKSTDAN
-393 EADPT
+393 PT
-398 HTYTTAGNYI
+398 HVYADYGNY
-408 VTLIAKDTKGLESVP
+408 SV
-423 FTSEVKVAEPAPN
+423 K
-436 PYPEFKFTVD
+436 
-446 GLKVKFQNFSS
+446 
-457 DPDEDQLF
+457 
-465 YTWEFGDGSTSSEE
+465 
-479 DPVHEYAQSGEY
+479 
-491 IVVLTVSDGK
+491 LTVSDGK
-501 VSNSFRSNVFVAV
+501 TESSITNPVKVSSENNPPVPEFSYTEENGLVKFTNTSNDPDGDELSYVWDFGDNTTSTQVSPEHQYAKSGAYTVKLTANYGAATVTKEHSVNVSIIDPVVNHKPVAMFSYSAAQNV
-514 NNPPVAKFTSKVDGN
+514 VTFTDGSTDADGDQLSYVWDFGDGQSSTAKNPQHTYEAKNASYTVKLTVNDGKLASEEFTQNVTVTMENNPPVAKFSVSVDRY
-529 TVKFTNE
+529 TATFTN
-536 STDADGDEL
+536 
-545 TYSWDFGDGNTS
+545 N
-557 TDKNPSHTYEV
+557 
-568 KGEYTV
+568 
-574 VLTVTDA
+574 
-581 KKATDSYSRNVS
+581 
-593 LSNNA
+593 
-598 PVASY
+598 
-603 TSEVDGKTVK
+603 SEDQ
-613 FTDKSTDA
+613 

-632 GDGNTS
+632 GDGATS
-638 TDKNPSHTY
+638 TEKSPKHTY
-647 ESNGKYTVELT
+647 AANGNYTAKLT
-658 VSDGQDSDT
+658 VSDG
-667 FSKEFNIGS
+667 
-676 NNPPVASFTS
+676 
-686 KADGKTV
+686 
-693 KFTNN
+693 
-698 SSDPDG
+698 
-704 DKLTYSWDFGDGKTS
+704 KTS
-719 TDENPSH
+719 VFVTNPVSINVPDICTD
-726 EYATSGRYTVTLTVS
+726 
-741 DGDLKNEKTA
+741 
-751 TVNITP
+751 
-757 GPDSRIC
+757 
-764 PESDPYCK
+764 SDPYCK

-910 MDEGGNPWNNKLTF
+910 TDEGGNPWNKKSTF

-952 NSEGLFSYDEEGGY
+952 NSEGLFSYDEKGGY

-1078 DSTSH
+1078 GSTSH

-1108 ETCTDVEKEVCEP
+1108 ETCTDVEKDVCEP

-1276 NYSGGSWPGAAMTKI
+1276 NYSGGKWPGAAMTKI

-1313 FSDTIGGLNQYP
+1313 FSDTIDGLNQYP
-1325 GKNQP
+1325 GTNQP

-1495 NGNTSNDSS
+1495 NGNTSNDNS

-1553 GWTGGGA
+1553 GWVGGGK

-1666 NWLRFGAYGGCGSD
+1666 SWLRFGAYGGCGSD

-1685 TSYLPDFKNEPN
+1685 TSNLPDFKNEPN

-1718 DIPAAKAYREGNMSV
+1718 DIPAAKAYRAGNMSV

-1870 CRPGDMKALGTGLVL
+1870 CRPDDMKALGTGLVL

-1922 SDISKQAEWAANVDS
+1922 SDISNQAEWAANVDS

>member
-1 MKFSALS
+1 MKLTTLS
-8 LAITSALAVTAC
+8 LAIASAMAVTAC
-20 GGGGGSDNPS
+20 GGGGGGGDNPTPDNAYMTVNYSLYSS
-30 NPPASEK
+30 N
-37 ITQNINYTG
+37 
-46 YSASDAAIAADLVDY
+46 DAAMADGNAD
-61 ANLETVICYDLNAN
+61 ASSTVTQICLDLNKN
-75 DSCDNDEPKN
+75 DSCDSGEPNK
-85 TVRGISGQATLEVDK
+85 TVNGVSGSAKLEYDSSINLNGV
-100 NTDLSNVNI
+100 NVIAQNALSKMRIKANVGG
-109 LAINN
+109 A
-114 NYVFKLPVNAGDS
+114 ASG
-127 ASTVSDSSR
+127 ASTKSVSDVI
-136 SDANVNA
+136 NLNP
-143 LTNMAYSQKTGS
+143 LTNLAYSQNSGS
-155 GPISGPSELAGII
+155 GNIAGPDDLASII
-168 GGDGLK
+168 GTS
-174 YQANFNARNWDDD
+174 ANSSDFGYD
-187 TALMA
+187 TAFNSLDA
-192 DVLLALGYGK
+192 DVKSLSDTLLILGYGK
-202 TYNNKL
+202 LANDLSSGAYGTVSNQLNGLLQKIKTYLSENDNDRIKML
-208 NKNTSVSDLVNSIGN
+208 RSVSATGMKTFDNPNPPVPPSPDAPEMSYSVTEGTGSVTFKLTNVSDE
-223 LYQTTQNRCA
+223 A
-233 SLTESQIIAN
+233 S
-243 VIADGENAL
+243 V
-252 ANLNVCPTI
+252 
-261 TIKAGFTSVVDG
+261 K
-273 ATVSFTDHTTT
+273 
-284 SKDNYKDLVYSWN
+284 WN
-297 FGDDETSSEINPTHT
+297 FGDNETSTELNPTHVYKKSGT
-312 YKASGDYNV
+312 YTVVVTIADGDVYQLTQSVTVNV
-321 TLIVKDKN
+321 TDNVN
-329 STATDTYVQTVSVV
+329 NA
-343 VPENHKPVAS
+343 PEAAFISEV
-353 YTADLNGLT
+353 NGKT
-362 VKFTNKSTDA
+362 VKFTNKSS
-372 DPEDKDNLT
+372 DKDGDQLS
-381 YVWNF
+381 YVWDF
-386 GDGEISN
+386 GDGQKSTDAN
-393 EADPT
+393 PT
-398 HTYTTAGNYI
+398 HVYADYGNY
-408 VTLIAKDTKGLESVP
+408 SV
-423 FTSEVKVAEPAPN
+423 K
-436 PYPEFKFTVD
+436 
-446 GLKVKFQNFSS
+446 
-457 DPDEDQLF
+457 
-465 YTWEFGDGSTSSEE
+465 
-479 DPVHEYAQSGEY
+479 
-491 IVVLTVSDGK
+491 LTVSDGK
-501 VSNSFRSNVFVAV
+501 TESSITNPVKVSSDNNPPVPEFSYTEENGLVKFTNTSNDPDGDELSYVWDFGDNTTSTQVSPEHQYAKSGAYTVKLTANDGAATVTKEHSVNVSIIDPVVNHKPVAMFSYSAAQNV
-514 NNPPVAKFTSKVDGN
+514 VTFTDGSTDADGDQLSYVWDFGDGQSSTAKNPQHTYEAKNASYTVKLTVNDGKLASEEFTQNVTVTMENNPPVAKFSVSVDRY
-529 TVKFTNE
+529 TATFTN
-536 STDADGDEL
+536 
-545 TYSWDFGDGNTS
+545 N
-557 TDKNPSHTYEV
+557 
-568 KGEYTV
+568 
-574 VLTVTDA
+574 
-581 KKATDSYSRNVS
+581 
-593 LSNNA
+593 
-598 PVASY
+598 
-603 TSEVDGKTVK
+603 SEDQ
-613 FTDKSTDA
+613 

-632 GDGNTS
+632 GDGATS
-638 TDKNPSHTY
+638 TEKSPKHTY
-647 ESNGKYTVELT
+647 AENGNYTAKLT
-658 VSDGQDSDT
+658 VSDG
-667 FSKEFNIGS
+667 
-676 NNPPVASFTS
+676 
-686 KADGKTV
+686 
-693 KFTNN
+693 
-698 SSDPDG
+698 
-704 DKLTYSWDFGDGKTS
+704 KTS
-719 TDENPSH
+719 VFVTNPVSIN
-726 EYATSGRYTVTLTVS
+726 VS
-741 DGDLKNEKTA
+741 D
-751 TVNITP
+751 
-757 GPDSRIC
+757 IC
-764 PESDPYCK
+764 TDSDPYCK

-910 MDEGGNPWNNKLTF
+910 MDEGGNPWNNKSTF

-1175 YNDTTKSFTVN
+1175 YNDTTKSFTVK

-1325 GKNQP
+1325 GTNQP

-1495 NGNTSNDSS
+1495 NGNTSNDNS

-1553 GWTGGGA
+1553 GWTGGGK

-1707 VNKWQTADAAH
+1707 VKKWQTADAAH

-1922 SDISKQAEWAANVDS
+1922 SDISNQAEWAANVDS

>member
-1 MKFSALS
+1 MKLTTLS
-8 LAITSALAVTAC
+8 LAIASAMAVTAC
-20 GGGGGSDNPS
+20 GGGGGGGGDNPTPDNAYMTVNYSLYSS
-30 NPPASEK
+30 N
-37 ITQNINYTG
+37 
-46 YSASDAAIAADLVDY
+46 DAAMADGNAD
-61 ANLETVICYDLNAN
+61 ASSTVTQICLDLNKN
-75 DSCDNDEPKN
+75 DSCDSGEPNK
-85 TVRGISGQATLEVDK
+85 TVNGVSGSAKLEYDSSINLNGV
-100 NTDLSNVNI
+100 NVIAQNALSKMRIKANVGG
-109 LAINN
+109 A
-114 NYVFKLPVNAGDS
+114 ASG
-127 ASTVSDSSR
+127 ASTKSVSDVI
-136 SDANVNA
+136 NLNP
-143 LTNMAYSQKTGS
+143 LTNLAYSQNSGS
-155 GPISGPSELAGII
+155 GNIAGPDDLASII
-168 GGDGLK
+168 GTS
-174 YQANFNARNWDDD
+174 ANSSDFGYD
-187 TALMA
+187 TEFISLDA
-192 DVLLALGYGK
+192 DVKSLSDTLLILGYGK
-202 TYNNKL
+202 LANDLSSGAYGTVSNQLNGLLQKIKTYLSENGNDRIKML
-208 NKNTSVSDLVNSIGN
+208 RSVSAIGMKTFDN
-223 LYQTTQNRCA
+223 PNPPVPPSPDAPEMSYSVTEGTGSVTFKLTNVSDEA
-233 SLTESQIIAN
+233 S
-243 VIADGENAL
+243 V
-252 ANLNVCPTI
+252 
-261 TIKAGFTSVVDG
+261 K
-273 ATVSFTDHTTT
+273 
-284 SKDNYKDLVYSWN
+284 WN
-297 FGDDETSSEINPTHT
+297 FGDNETSTELNPTHVYKKSGT
-312 YKASGDYNV
+312 YTVVVTIADGDLYQLTQSVTVNV
-321 TLIVKDKN
+321 TDNVN
-329 STATDTYVQTVSVV
+329 NA
-343 VPENHKPVAS
+343 PEAAFISEV
-353 YTADLNGLT
+353 NGKT
-362 VKFTNKSTDA
+362 VKFTNKSS
-372 DPEDKDNLT
+372 DKDGDQLS
-381 YVWNF
+381 YVWDF
-386 GDGEISN
+386 GDGQKSTDAN
-393 EADPT
+393 PT
-398 HTYTTAGNYI
+398 HVYADYGNY
-408 VTLIAKDTKGLESVP
+408 SV
-423 FTSEVKVAEPAPN
+423 K
-436 PYPEFKFTVD
+436 
-446 GLKVKFQNFSS
+446 
-457 DPDEDQLF
+457 
-465 YTWEFGDGSTSSEE
+465 
-479 DPVHEYAQSGEY
+479 
-491 IVVLTVSDGK
+491 LTVSDGK
-501 VSNSFRSNVFVAV
+501 TESSITNPVKVSSE
-514 NNPPVAKFTSKVDGN
+514 NNPPVPEFSYTEENGL
-529 TVKFTNE
+529 VKFTNTSNDPDGDE
-536 STDADGDEL
+536 LSYVWDFGDNTTSTQVSPEHQYAKSGAYTVKLTANDGAATVTKEHSVNVSIIDPVVNHKPVAMFSYSAAQNVVTFTDGSTDADGDQL
-545 TYSWDFGDGNTS
+545 SYVWDFGDGQSS
-557 TDKNPSHTYEV
+557 TAKNPQHTYE
-568 KGEYTV
+568 
-574 VLTVTDA
+574 A
-581 KKATDSYSRNVS
+581 KN
-593 LSNNA
+593 
-598 PVASY
+598 ASY
-603 TSEVDGKTVK
+603 TVKLTVNDGKLASEEFTQNVTVTMENNSPVAK
-613 FTDKSTDA
+613 FSVSVDRYTATFTNNSEDQ

-632 GDGNTS
+632 GDGATS
-638 TDKNPSHTY
+638 TEKNPKHTY
-647 ESNGKYTVELT
+647 AANGNYTAKLT
-658 VSDGQDSDT
+658 VSDG
-667 FSKEFNIGS
+667 
-676 NNPPVASFTS
+676 
-686 KADGKTV
+686 
-693 KFTNN
+693 
-698 SSDPDG
+698 
-704 DKLTYSWDFGDGKTS
+704 KTS
-719 TDENPSH
+719 VFVTNPVSIN
-726 EYATSGRYTVTLTVS
+726 VS
-741 DGDLKNEKTA
+741 D
-751 TVNITP
+751 
-757 GPDSRIC
+757 IC
-764 PESDPYCK
+764 TDSDPYCK

-910 MDEGGNPWNNKLTF
+910 MDEGGNPWNDKLTF
-924 WNINDGL
+924 WNIKDGL

-952 NSEGLFSYDEEGGY
+952 NSEGLFSYDVEGGY

-1276 NYSGGSWPGAAMTKI
+1276 NYSGGKWPGAAMTKI

-1313 FSDTIGGLNQYP
+1313 FSDTIDGLNQYP

-1495 NGNTSNDSS
+1495 NGNTSNDNS

-1553 GWTGGGA
+1553 GWVGGGK

-1685 TSYLPDFKNEPN
+1685 SSYLPDFKNEPN

-1718 DIPAAKAYREGNMSV
+1718 DIPAAKAYRAGNMSV

-1870 CRPGDMKALGTGLVL
+1870 CRPDDMKALGTGLVL

-1906 SGNDAE
+1906 SGNDEE

-1922 SDISKQAEWAANVDS
+1922 SDISNQAEWAANVDS

>member
-1 MKFSALS
+1 MKLTTLS
-8 LAITSALAVTAC
+8 LAIASAMAVTAC
-20 GGGGGSDNPS
+20 GGGGGGGGDNPTPDNAYMTVNYSLYSS
-30 NPPASEK
+30 N
-37 ITQNINYTG
+37 
-46 YSASDAAIAADLVDY
+46 DAAMADGNAD
-61 ANLETVICYDLNAN
+61 ASSTVTQICLDLNKN
-75 DSCDNDEPKN
+75 DSCDSGEPNK
-85 TVRGISGQATLEVDK
+85 TVNGVSGSAKLEYDSSINLNGV
-100 NTDLSNVNI
+100 NVIAQNALSKMRIKANVGG
-109 LAINN
+109 A
-114 NYVFKLPVNAGDS
+114 ASG
-127 ASTVSDSSR
+127 ASTKSVSDVI
-136 SDANVNA
+136 NLNP
-143 LTNMAYSQKTGS
+143 LTNLAYSQNSGS
-155 GPISGPSELAGII
+155 GNIAGPDDLASII
-168 GGDGLK
+168 GTS
-174 YQANFNARNWDDD
+174 ANSSDFGYD
-187 TALMA
+187 TAFNSLDA
-192 DVLLALGYGK
+192 DVKSLSDTLLILGYGK
-202 TYNNKL
+202 LANDLSSGAYGTVSNQLNGLLQKIKTYLSENDNDRIKML
-208 NKNTSVSDLVNSIGN
+208 RSVSAIGMKTFDN
-223 LYQTTQNRCA
+223 PNPPVPPSPDAPEMSYSVTEGTGSVTFKLTNVSDEA
-233 SLTESQIIAN
+233 S
-243 VIADGENAL
+243 V
-252 ANLNVCPTI
+252 
-261 TIKAGFTSVVDG
+261 K
-273 ATVSFTDHTTT
+273 
-284 SKDNYKDLVYSWN
+284 WN
-297 FGDDETSSEINPTHT
+297 FGDNETSTELNPTHVYKKSGT
-312 YKASGDYNV
+312 YTVVVTIADGDVYQLTQSVTVNV
-321 TLIVKDKN
+321 TDNVN
-329 STATDTYVQTVSVV
+329 NA
-343 VPENHKPVAS
+343 PEAAFISEV
-353 YTADLNGLT
+353 NGKT
-362 VKFTNKSTDA
+362 VKFTNKSS
-372 DPEDKDNLT
+372 DKDGDQLS
-381 YVWNF
+381 YVWDF
-386 GDGEISN
+386 GDGQKSTDAN
-393 EADPT
+393 PT
-398 HTYTTAGNYI
+398 HVYADYGNY
-408 VTLIAKDTKGLESVP
+408 SV
-423 FTSEVKVAEPAPN
+423 K
-436 PYPEFKFTVD
+436 
-446 GLKVKFQNFSS
+446 
-457 DPDEDQLF
+457 
-465 YTWEFGDGSTSSEE
+465 
-479 DPVHEYAQSGEY
+479 
-491 IVVLTVSDGK
+491 LTVSDGK
-501 VSNSFRSNVFVAV
+501 TESSITNPVKVSSE
-514 NNPPVAKFTSKVDGN
+514 NNPPVPEFSYTEENGL
-529 TVKFTNE
+529 VKFTNTSNDPDGDE
-536 STDADGDEL
+536 LSYVWDFGDNTTSTQVSPEHQYAKSGAYTVKLTANDGAATVTKEHSVNVSIIDPVVNHKPVAMFSYSAAQNVVTFTDGSTDADGDQL
-545 TYSWDFGDGNTS
+545 SYVWDFGDGQSS
-557 TDKNPSHTYEV
+557 TAKNPQHTYE
-568 KGEYTV
+568 
-574 VLTVTDA
+574 A
-581 KKATDSYSRNVS
+581 KN
-593 LSNNA
+593 
-598 PVASY
+598 ASY
-603 TSEVDGKTVK
+603 TVKLTVNDGKLASEEFTQNVTVTMENNSPVAK
-613 FTDKSTDA
+613 FSVSVDRYTATFTNNSEDQ

-632 GDGNTS
+632 GDGATS
-638 TDKNPSHTY
+638 TEKSPKHTY
-647 ESNGKYTVELT
+647 AANGNYTAKLT
-658 VSDGQDSDT
+658 VSDG
-667 FSKEFNIGS
+667 
-676 NNPPVASFTS
+676 
-686 KADGKTV
+686 
-693 KFTNN
+693 
-698 SSDPDG
+698 
-704 DKLTYSWDFGDGKTS
+704 KTS
-719 TDENPSH
+719 VFVTNPVSINVPDICTD
-726 EYATSGRYTVTLTVS
+726 
-741 DGDLKNEKTA
+741 
-751 TVNITP
+751 
-757 GPDSRIC
+757 
-764 PESDPYCK
+764 SDPYCK

-910 MDEGGNPWNNKLTF
+910 MDEGGNPWNDKLTF

-1325 GKNQP
+1325 GRDQP

-1440 AGEDPKKA
+1440 VGEDPKKA

-1495 NGNTSNDSS
+1495 NGNTSNDNS

-1553 GWTGGGA
+1553 GWTGGGK

-1685 TSYLPDFKNEPN
+1685 TSFLPDFKNEPN

-1922 SDISKQAEWAANVDS
+1922 SDISNQAEWAANVDS

>member
-1 MKFSALS
+1 MKLTTLS
-8 LAITSALAVTAC
+8 LAIASAMAVTAC
-20 GGGGGSDNPS
+20 GGGGGGGDNPTPDNAYMTVNYSLYSS
-30 NPPASEK
+30 N
-37 ITQNINYTG
+37 
-46 YSASDAAIAADLVDY
+46 DAAMADGNAD
-61 ANLETVICYDLNAN
+61 ASSTVTQICLDLNKN
-75 DSCDNDEPKN
+75 DSCDSGEPNK
-85 TVRGISGQATLEVDK
+85 TVNGVSGSAKLEYDSSINLNGV
-100 NTDLSNVNI
+100 NVIAQNALSKMRIKANVGG
-109 LAINN
+109 A
-114 NYVFKLPVNAGDS
+114 ASG
-127 ASTVSDSSR
+127 ASTKSVSDVI
-136 SDANVNA
+136 NLNP
-143 LTNMAYSQKTGS
+143 LTNLAYSQNSGS
-155 GPISGPSELAGII
+155 GNIAGPDDLASII
-168 GGDGLK
+168 GTS
-174 YQANFNARNWDDD
+174 ANSSDFGYD
-187 TALMA
+187 TAFNSLDA
-192 DVLLALGYGK
+192 DVKSLSDTLLILGYGK
-202 TYNNKL
+202 LANDLSSGAYGTVSNQLNGLLQKIKTYLSENDNDRIKML
-208 NKNTSVSDLVNSIGN
+208 RSVSAIGMKTFDN
-223 LYQTTQNRCA
+223 PNPPVPPSPDAPEMSYSVTEGTGSVTFKLTNVSDEA
-233 SLTESQIIAN
+233 S
-243 VIADGENAL
+243 V
-252 ANLNVCPTI
+252 
-261 TIKAGFTSVVDG
+261 K
-273 ATVSFTDHTTT
+273 
-284 SKDNYKDLVYSWN
+284 WN
-297 FGDDETSSEINPTHT
+297 FGDNETSTELNPTHVYKKSGT
-312 YKASGDYNV
+312 YTVVVTIADGDVYQLTQSVTVNV
-321 TLIVKDKN
+321 TDNVN
-329 STATDTYVQTVSVV
+329 NA
-343 VPENHKPVAS
+343 PEAAFISEV
-353 YTADLNGLT
+353 NGKT
-362 VKFTNKSTDA
+362 VKFTNKSS
-372 DPEDKDNLT
+372 DKDGDQLS
-381 YVWNF
+381 YVWDF
-386 GDGEISN
+386 GDGQKSTDAN
-393 EADPT
+393 PT
-398 HTYTTAGNYI
+398 HVYADYGNY
-408 VTLIAKDTKGLESVP
+408 SV
-423 FTSEVKVAEPAPN
+423 K
-436 PYPEFKFTVD
+436 
-446 GLKVKFQNFSS
+446 
-457 DPDEDQLF
+457 
-465 YTWEFGDGSTSSEE
+465 
-479 DPVHEYAQSGEY
+479 
-491 IVVLTVSDGK
+491 LTVSDGK
-501 VSNSFRSNVFVAV
+501 TESSITNPVKVSSE
-514 NNPPVAKFTSKVDGN
+514 NNPPVPEFSYTEENGL
-529 TVKFTNE
+529 VKFTNTSNDPDGDE
-536 STDADGDEL
+536 LSYVWDFGDNTTSTQVSPEHQYAKSGAYTVKLTANDGAATVTKEHSVNVSIIDPVVNHKPVAMFSYSAAQNVVTFTDGSTDADGDQL
-545 TYSWDFGDGNTS
+545 SYVWDFGDGQSS
-557 TDKNPSHTYEV
+557 TAKNPQHTYE
-568 KGEYTV
+568 
-574 VLTVTDA
+574 A
-581 KKATDSYSRNVS
+581 KN
-593 LSNNA
+593 
-598 PVASY
+598 ASY
-603 TSEVDGKTVK
+603 TVKLTVNDGKLASEEFTQNVTVTMENNSPVAK
-613 FTDKSTDA
+613 FSVSVDRYTATFTNNSEDQ

-632 GDGNTS
+632 GDGATS
-638 TDKNPSHTY
+638 TEKSPKHTY
-647 ESNGKYTVELT
+647 AANGNYTAKLT
-658 VSDGQDSDT
+658 VSDG
-667 FSKEFNIGS
+667 
-676 NNPPVASFTS
+676 
-686 KADGKTV
+686 
-693 KFTNN
+693 
-698 SSDPDG
+698 
-704 DKLTYSWDFGDGKTS
+704 KTS
-719 TDENPSH
+719 VFVTNPVSINVPDICTD
-726 EYATSGRYTVTLTVS
+726 
-741 DGDLKNEKTA
+741 
-751 TVNITP
+751 
-757 GPDSRIC
+757 
-764 PESDPYCK
+764 SDPYCK

-910 MDEGGNPWNNKLTF
+910 MDEGGNPWNDKLTF
-924 WNINDGL
+924 WNIKDGL

-1313 FSDTIGGLNQYP
+1313 FSDTIDGLNQYP
-1325 GKNQP
+1325 GENQP

-1495 NGNTSNDSS
+1495 NGNTSNDNS

-1553 GWTGGGA
+1553 GWTGGGK

-1602 RVVMDVVMNHSGYAT
+1602 RVIMDVVMNHSGYAT

-1685 TSYLPDFKNEPN
+1685 TSFLPDFKNEPN

-1795 DDFWMTGEHWNFGT
+1795 V
-1809 DPSDGSGYGSTGGF
+1809 
-1823 NSMINFSLG
+1823 II
-1832 CSTPDA
+1832 
-1838 STWSSYAGK
+1838 
-1847 FNNGTSA
+1847 
-1854 PALNA
+1854 
-1859 LSYVSSHDTQL
+1859 
-1870 CRPGDMKALGTGLVL
+1870 CR
-1885 LPGGV
+1885 
-1890 QVYYGDET
+1890 QV
-1898 ARPNDNGG
+1898 
-1906 SGNDAE
+1906 
-1912 HGTRSDMNFP
+1912 
-1922 SDISKQAEWAANVDS
+1922 
-1937 ISTSFSSNETLA
+1937 
-1949 HWQKVGQFR
+1949 
-1958 FRNPAVGAGKQT
+1958 
-1970 ETGDGS
+1970 
-1976 LCRKY
+1976 
-1981 DNSSENISNAVVIHV
+1981 
-1996 GSASSVNVGDCFEDG
+1996 
-2011 TEVMDGYS
+2011 
-2019 GATGTVSGGSVSLS
+2019 
-2033 GTGSLIL
+2033 
-2040 LEVKR
+2040 